1 MSSINSLVNQKRNK
15 NLIRRTMLAAI
26 AGCLMSVCIAFAGT
40 VDIATNFFGL
50 VVTVIAKGLLNAA
63 DIVLEPLLEITTMST
78 ADVSRFVPGFDSGNN
93 IGNFFIQ
100 AINIIAYM
108 IAGVLICCHI
118 ISYLINIAHGE
129 KVESIPKL
137 IWNAVFGIVM
147 VICGKTFLTMIFN
160 EIVAPLSSALTEG
173 VSDAGGTFSFSGVG
187 SDMTGLG
194 EITSAFDLNSL
205 ATLIVVLAL
214 MLIIWWNL
222 IKLVLECAERYIICI
237 FTINLSPLA
246 FATMASENTKDTARS
261 WLQMF
266 WSQCVLLIL
275 NIWVVGIARTALNN
289 GLFGASNTEMVKWGL
304 ITYAFLKIAQRL
316 DDMMQTAGLKITRT
330 TGLDPISEASGV
342 LRSIGNV
349 FGGVASVAGHVAGV
363 GKNMW
368 DAGKNIGKANGVE
381 PIKSFADFM
390 NGGETSAQDG
400 GYVNNASMADKM
412 KADAVL
418 GKETMYDRADKMA
431 SGALNADSYNT
442 DAYKQVLEDKLR
454 SAGHLDDDAHVES
467 VKIGED
473 GKLLASAVKRDEK
486 NRVSEKSEFEI
497 GDTQEGLLDVN
508 GAKKYDSMQVAPN
521 GKSVME
527 EDSAMGKFG
536 LRKVGEDAAGNQI
549 WEAEQSVNM
558 FGDKVKDVTPDANN
572 KVQFTIPASEIAKG
586 RKAGDSDAMTAYKHF
601 NANDDNDAFKNS
613 IRDALS
619 AETGSAALNKAREN
633 EEEQAAMATRIGM
646 TDKERLA
653 DMMNPDSNAD
663 YNSPNAFKAMEDHI
677 KENAQYYPAQAAML
691 ADGGHVTGMH
701 VSDGT
706 DGNPAGSLIVAIG
719 NDQDGKN
726 SQATCTFT
734 RDEEPVPETA
744 ETPAAQTNEQPVKDA
759 DAAPAPVNE
768 DAPAPVG
775 EEASAPAPQSA
786 DETTAAPATETA
798 QAPVPQD
805 MDSKVDAPAPVSEEA
820 SAPAPQSADEAP
832 TAPATET
839 AQAPVPQDVDSK
851 VDAPAPVGEEASAP
865 APQSVDETA
874 TTPVAETAQT
884 PVPQDIDSEVDA
896 PAPVGE
902 EAATP
907 APQDVGGKADAPV
920 PASENAS
927 APATQSAD
935 GKVAEPTSADGATPA
950 SGVTA
955 PAPVPAQNPTTNT
968 VNAPVQGAAP
978 VSGGTVP
985 GAANAPKTANVPGMA
1000 ANNMPASTAPETAAT
1015 PAVNAPA
1022 PASTTGTNAPTSVPG
1037 TTPAPSTA
1045 SGQSS
1050 TAPGSGTAPTTV
1062 RPATGA
1068 GSVSAPAPSASIPTA
1083 PVSGGS
1089 AGVAVAAGVAA
1100 GAVAGTAAGQ
1110 AQPVSAPAS
1119 TTVSAPGSAPT
1130 IPTESSAASAP
1141 TSTTPAT
1148 TTPASAPESGSGTT
1162 NDGATAPVVNHEA
1175 SAPTAPIPATAPAS
1189 TQESGETASAPST
1202 ATTPATQI
1210 TPETASA
1217 PSESDSS
1224 SAGGHATTPNEGTTH
1239 SESSGTGSVS
1249 DVPGAGGTDT
1259 LGRSDS
1265 APTSTNGQESGSAP
1279 AQGSGG
1285 TMSPATADTASA
1297 VPESAPAES
1306 ATTTNVA
1313 TPAPVSDT
1321 GSSEPSGDSGSSF
1334 GNDAGS
1340 SSGSAPASGE
1350 SAHAPSGSGSSGSGT
1365 SVSAPASSGNT
1376 GSSSESASSGSAN
1389 DSTDTPTSE
1398 TGGTSSETV
1407 EAPAADGLPYA
1418 VGETG
1423 GSGYSEGDM
1432 PPEPETTVE
1441 TETAA
1446 TEVVQVEQ
1454 AAEQQSSGSA
1464 VTETVDE
1471 AGSESNTQN
1480 SHDDSENYSGGQNTD
1495 AEDVSE
1501 PDSADEPDTQ
1511 DETEDTEFD
1520 ATDDA
1525 AFDVPIADGS
1535 EYYEDKAQT
1544 NSFTAPEQEMA
1555 EPEPVAEHEHESEP
1569 EQLAEQKRPPI
1580 PEAYMTSQSSV
1591 TRLSST
1597 NGTVESDS
1605 LGMFQMTREEVA
1617 DNGWTTWRILQKVDS
1632 DGSVPEYAPF
1642 VVHIKPVWDPA
1653 TRTSRPATFD
1663 EVANKARS
1671 IEGFE
1676 NVGPDLD
1683 ADYRRSQARQESR
1696 KNSEPRPYNGHSN
1709 GQPHFQRYDDQ
1720 KRDSHGHGKQ
1730 DKKHNPFS
1738 GMGDYKRKR

>member
-1 MSSINSLVNQKRNK
+1 
-15 NLIRRTMLAAI
+15 MLAAV

-78 ADVSRFVPGFDSGNN
+78 ADVSRFVPGFDNGNN

-431 SGALNADSYNT
+431 SGALNTDSYNT

-601 NANDDNDAFKNS
+601 NANDDTDAFKNS

-734 RDEEPVPETA
+734 RDEETASETA
-744 ETPAAQTNEQPVKDA
+744 ETPAAQTNEQPVKDV
-759 DAAPAPVNE
+759 DAAPAPLNE

-775 EEASAPAPQSA
+775 
-786 DETTAAPATETA
+786 
-798 QAPVPQD
+798 
-805 MDSKVDAPAPVSEEA
+805 EEA

-865 APQSVDETA
+865 APQSVDATA
-874 TTPVAETAQT
+874 TTPIAETART
-884 PVPQDIDSEVDA
+884 PVPQDMDSEVDA

-902 EAATP
+902 EAVTH
-907 APQDVGGKADAPV
+907 APQDVGDKADAPV

-935 GKVAEPTSADGATPA
+935 GKVAEPTSAGGATPA

-955 PAPVPAQNPTTNT
+955 PAPAPAQNPTTNT

-985 GAANAPKTANVPGMA
+985 GTANAPKTANVPGMA

-1015 PAVNAPA
+1015 PAVNTPA
-1022 PASTTGTNAPTSVPG
+1022 PASTTGANAPTSVPG
-1037 TTPAPSTA
+1037 TTPTPSTT

-1050 TAPGSGTAPTTV
+1050 TVPGSGTAPAKAKPT
-1062 RPATGA
+1062 TGA
-1068 GSVSAPAPSASIPTA
+1068 GSVSAPAPSASIPSA
-1083 PVSGGS
+1083 PVSGES

-1100 GAVAGTAAGQ
+1100 GAVAGTATGQ
-1110 AQPVSAPAS
+1110 AHPVSAPAS
-1119 TTVSAPGSAPT
+1119 TTVSAPGSVPT
-1130 IPTESSAASAP
+1130 TPTESGAASAP
-1141 TSTTPAT
+1141 ASPVPTTPT
-1148 TTPASAPESGSGTT
+1148 HVSAPESGSGTT
-1162 NDGATAPVVNHEA
+1162 NGGATAPVVNHEA

-1249 DVPGAGGTDT
+1249 NVPGAGGTDT

-1321 GSSEPSGDSGSSF
+1321 GSSESSGDSGSSF
-1334 GNDAGS
+1334 GNGAGS

-1423 GSGYSEGDM
+1423 GSWYSEGDM

-1454 AAEQQSSGSA
+1454 AAEQQSGGSA

-1495 AEDVSE
+1495 TEDVSE

-1569 EQLAEQKRPPI
+1569 EQVAEQKRPPI

>member
-1 MSSINSLVNQKRNK
+1 
-15 NLIRRTMLAAI
+15 MLAAV

-173 VSDAGGTFSFSGVG
+173 VSDAGGTFSFSSVG

-744 ETPAAQTNEQPVKDA
+744 ETPAAQTNEQPVKDV
-759 DAAPAPVNE
+759 DAAPAPLNE

-775 EEASAPAPQSA
+775 
-786 DETTAAPATETA
+786 
-798 QAPVPQD
+798 
-805 MDSKVDAPAPVSEEA
+805 EEA

-865 APQSVDETA
+865 APQSVDATA
-874 TTPVAETAQT
+874 TTPIAETAQT
-884 PVPQDIDSEVDA
+884 PVPQDMDSEVDA

-902 EAATP
+902 EAVTH
-907 APQDVGGKADAPV
+907 APQDVGDKADAPV

-935 GKVAEPTSADGATPA
+935 GKVAEPTSAGGATPA
-950 SGVTA
+950 PGVTA
-955 PAPVPAQNPTTNT
+955 PTAAPAQNHTTST
-968 VNAPVQGAAP
+968 VNAPVQGTAP

-985 GAANAPKTANVPGMA
+985 GTANAPKTANVPGMA

-1050 TAPGSGTAPTTV
+1050 TVPGSGTAPTTV
-1062 RPATGA
+1062 RPAAGA

-1083 PVSGGS
+1083 PVSGSS
-1089 AGVAVAAGVAA
+1089 AGVAAAAGVAA

-1110 AQPVSAPAS
+1110 AQPVSTPAS
-1119 TTVSAPGSAPT
+1119 TTVSAPGSVPT
-1130 IPTESSAASAP
+1130 TPTESGAASAP
-1141 TSTTPAT
+1141 ASPVPTTPT
-1148 TTPASAPESGSGTT
+1148 HVSTPESGSGTT
-1162 NDGATAPVVNHEA
+1162 NGGATAPVVNHEA

-1189 TQESGETASAPST
+1189 TQESGETAPAPSS

-1217 PSESDSS
+1217 PSESNAP
-1224 SAGGHATTPNEGTTH
+1224 SAGGDATAPNEGTAH
-1239 SESSGTGSVS
+1239 SESSGTGGVS
-1249 DVPGAGGTDT
+1249 NVPGADSADT

-1265 APTSTNGQESGSAP
+1265 APTSTSGQESSSAP

-1285 TMSPATADTASA
+1285 TTSPATVDTTSA
-1297 VPESAPAES
+1297 APESAPAES

-1313 TPAPVSDT
+1313 TPAPASDT
-1321 GSSEPSGDSGSSF
+1321 GSSEPSGSSGSSSDN
-1334 GNDAGS
+1334 GAGS

-1365 SVSAPASSGNT
+1365 SVSAPTSSGDT
-1376 GSSSESASSGSAN
+1376 GSSSESAPSGSVN

-1398 TGGTSSETV
+1398 TGGTSSEKV

-1432 PPEPETTVE
+1432 PPEPETTVK

-1454 AAEQQSSGSA
+1454 AAEQQSGSST

-1471 AGSESNTQN
+1471 AGSESHTQN

-1495 AEDVSE
+1495 TEDVPE
-1501 PDSADEPDTQ
+1501 PDSVDEPDTQ

-1520 ATDDA
+1520 ATDDS

-1544 NSFTAPEQEMA
+1544 NSFTAPAQEMA
-1555 EPEPVAEHEHESEP
+1555 EPEPVAESEPESEP
-1569 EQLAEQKRPPI
+1569 EQVAEQKRPPI
-1580 PEAYMTSQSSV
+1580 PEAYMTSQSSI

-1696 KNSEPRPYNGHSN
+1696 KNSEPRPYNGRSN

-1720 KRDSHGHGKQ
+1720 KRDSQGHGKQ
-1730 DKKHNPFS
+1730 NKRNDPFS
-1738 GMGDYKRKR
+1738 GIDDYKRKR

>member
-1 MSSINSLVNQKRNK
+1 
-15 NLIRRTMLAAI
+15 MLAAV

-63 DIVLEPLLEITTMST
+63 DIVLEPLLEITTMSA

-173 VSDAGGTFSFSGVG
+173 VSDAGGTFSFSSVG

-342 LRSIGNV
+342 LRSISNV
-349 FGGVASVAGHVAGV
+349 FGDVASVAGHVAGV

-633 EEEQAAMATRIGM
+633 EEEQAAMATRISM

-734 RDEEPVPETA
+734 RDEETVPETA

-759 DAAPAPVNE
+759 DAAPAPLNE

-786 DETTAAPATETA
+786 DEAPTETAQTPVPQDVDSRVDAPAPVGEEASVPAPQSVDETATTPAAETA

-805 MDSKVDAPAPVSEEA
+805 MDSG
-820 SAPAPQSADEAP
+820 
-832 TAPATET
+832 
-839 AQAPVPQDVDSK
+839 
-851 VDAPAPVGEEASAP
+851 VDAPAPVGEET
-865 APQSVDETA
+865 V
-874 TTPVAETAQT
+874 
-884 PVPQDIDSEVDA
+884 
-896 PAPVGE
+896 
-902 EAATP
+902 TP

-935 GKVAEPTSADGATPA
+935 DRVAEPTSAGGATPA
-950 SGVTA
+950 SDVAA
-955 PAPVPAQNPTTNT
+955 PAPVPAQNSTTNT

-985 GAANAPKTANVPGMA
+985 GTANAPGMA

-1022 PASTTGTNAPTSVPG
+1022 PGSTTGANAPTSVPG

-1050 TAPGSGTAPTTV
+1050 TVPGSGTAPTTV
-1062 RPATGA
+1062 RPAAGA
-1068 GSVSAPAPSASIPTA
+1068 GSVSAQAPSASIPTA

-1100 GAVAGTAAGQ
+1100 GAVAGTATGQ
-1110 AQPVSAPAS
+1110 AHPVSAPAS
-1119 TTVSAPGSAPT
+1119 TTVSAPGSVPT
-1130 IPTESSAASAP
+1130 TPTESGAASAP
-1141 TSTTPAT
+1141 ASPAPTTPT
-1148 TTPASAPESGSGTT
+1148 HVSAPESGSGTT
-1162 NDGATAPVVNHEA
+1162 NGGATAPVVNHEA
-1175 SAPTAPIPATAPAS
+1175 SAPTAPIPATAPTS

-1224 SAGGHATTPNEGTTH
+1224 YAGGHATAPNEGTTH
-1239 SESSGTGSVS
+1239 SESSGTDSVS
-1249 DVPGAGGTDT
+1249 NVPGADGTDT

-1279 AQGSGG
+1279 AQGGGG
-1285 TMSPATADTASA
+1285 TTSPATADTASA
-1297 VPESAPAES
+1297 APESAPAES

-1321 GSSEPSGDSGSSF
+1321 GSSEPSGDSGSSS
-1334 GNDAGS
+1334 GNSAGS

-1365 SVSAPASSGNT
+1365 SVSALTSSGNT
-1376 GSSSESASSGSAN
+1376 GSSSESAPSGSAN
-1389 DSTDTPTSE
+1389 DGTDTPTSE
-1398 TGGTSSETV
+1398 TGGTSSEKV

-1423 GSGYSEGDM
+1423 GAGYLEGDM

-1454 AAEQQSSGSA
+1454 AVEQQSSGSA

-1471 AGSESNTQN
+1471 AGSESHTQN

-1495 AEDVSE
+1495 TEDVSE

-1544 NSFTAPEQEMA
+1544 NSFTAPEQEMD
-1555 EPEPVAEHEHESEP
+1555 EPEPVAGPEHESEP
-1569 EQLAEQKRPPI
+1569 EQVAEQKRPPI

-1720 KRDSHGHGKQ
+1720 KRDSQGHGKQ
-1730 DKKHNPFS
+1730 NKRNDPFR
-1738 GMGDYKRKR
+1738 GIDDYKRKR

>member
-1 MSSINSLVNQKRNK
+1 
-15 NLIRRTMLAAI
+15 
-26 AGCLMSVCIAFAGT
+26 MSVCIAFAGT

-454 SAGHLDDDAHVES
+454 SAGHIDDDAHVES

-601 NANDDNDAFKNS
+601 NANDDSDAFKNS

-744 ETPAAQTNEQPVKDA
+744 ETPAAQTNEQPVKDTDA
-759 DAAPAPVNE
+759 AAPAPVSE

-775 EEASAPAPQSA
+775 
-786 DETTAAPATETA
+786 
-798 QAPVPQD
+798 
-805 MDSKVDAPAPVSEEA
+805 EEA

-920 PASENAS
+920 PANENAS
-927 APATQSAD
+927 APTTQSAD

-955 PAPVPAQNPTTNT
+955 PAPAPAQNPTTNT

-985 GAANAPKTANVPGMA
+985 GTANAPKTANVPGMA
-1000 ANNMPASTAPETAAT
+1000 ASNMPASTAPETAAT
-1015 PAVNAPA
+1015 PVANAPA
-1022 PASTTGTNAPTSVPG
+1022 PASNTGTSAPTSVPG
-1037 TTPAPSTA
+1037 TSPAPSTA

-1050 TAPGSGTAPTTV
+1050 TVPGSGTAPTTV
-1062 RPATGA
+1062 RPAAGA

-1110 AQPVSAPAS
+1110 AQPVSTPAS

-1130 IPTESSAASAP
+1130 TPTESGAASAP
-1141 TSTTPAT
+1141 ASTSPAAPT
-1148 TTPASAPESGSGTT
+1148 HVSAPESGSGTT

-1202 ATTPATQI
+1202 ATTHATQI
-1210 TPETASA
+1210 TPETALA
-1217 PSESDSS
+1217 PSESGSS
-1224 SAGGHATTPNEGTTH
+1224 PAGGHATAPNEGTTH

-1249 DVPGAGGTDT
+1249 NAPSADGTDT

-1265 APTSTNGQESGSAP
+1265 APTSTNGQ
-1279 AQGSGG
+1279 GSGG
-1285 TMSPATADTASA
+1285 TTSPATADTTSA

-1313 TPAPVSDT
+1313 TPAPASDT
-1321 GSSEPSGDSGSSF
+1321 GSSEPSGSSGSSSD
-1334 GNDAGS
+1334 NSAGS

-1365 SVSAPASSGNT
+1365 SVSAPTSSGDT
-1376 GSSSESASSGSAN
+1376 GSSSESAPSGSVN

-1398 TGGTSSETV
+1398 TAGTSSEKV

-1454 AAEQQSSGSA
+1454 AAEQQSGGST

-1471 AGSESNTQN
+1471 AGSESHTQN
-1480 SHDDSENYSGGQNTD
+1480 SHDDSESYSGGQNTD
-1495 AEDVSE
+1495 TEDVSE

-1555 EPEPVAEHEHESEP
+1555 EPEPVAEPESEP
-1569 EQLAEQKRPPI
+1569 EQVAEQKRPPI

-1696 KNSEPRPYNGHSN
+1696 KNSEPRHYNERSN
-1709 GQPHFQRYDDQ
+1709 DQPHFQRYDDQ

-1730 DKKHNPFS
+1730 DKRHNPFS
-1738 GMGDYKRKR
+1738 GMGDYKRRR

>member
-1 MSSINSLVNQKRNK
+1 
-15 NLIRRTMLAAI
+15 MLAAI

-147 VICGKTFLTMIFN
+147 VICGKTFLAMIFN

-601 NANDDNDAFKNS
+601 NANDDNNAFKNS

-726 SQATCTFT
+726 SRAACTFT

-744 ETPAAQTNEQPVKDA
+744 ETPAAQTNEQPVKDV
-759 DAAPAPVNE
+759 DAAPAPLNE

-775 EEASAPAPQSA
+775 
-786 DETTAAPATETA
+786 
-798 QAPVPQD
+798 
-805 MDSKVDAPAPVSEEA
+805 EEA

-865 APQSVDETA
+865 APQSVDATA
-874 TTPVAETAQT
+874 TTPIAETAQT
-884 PVPQDIDSEVDA
+884 PVPQDMDSEVDA
-896 PAPVGE
+896 PAPIGE
-902 EAATP
+902 EAVTR
-907 APQDVGGKADAPV
+907 APQDVGDKADAPV

-935 GKVAEPTSADGATPA
+935 GKVAEPTSAGGATPA

-955 PAPVPAQNPTTNT
+955 PAPAPAQNPTTNT

-985 GAANAPKTANVPGMA
+985 GTANPPKTANVPGMA

-1022 PASTTGTNAPTSVPG
+1022 PGSTTGANAPTSVPG

-1050 TAPGSGTAPTTV
+1050 TVPGSGTAPTTV
-1062 RPATGA
+1062 RPAAGA
-1068 GSVSAPAPSASIPTA
+1068 GSVSAQAPSASIPTA

-1100 GAVAGTAAGQ
+1100 GAVAGTATGQ
-1110 AQPVSAPAS
+1110 AHPVSAPAS
-1119 TTVSAPGSAPT
+1119 TTVSAPGSVPT
-1130 IPTESSAASAP
+1130 TPTESGAASAP
-1141 TSTTPAT
+1141 ASPAPTTPT
-1148 TTPASAPESGSGTT
+1148 HVSAPESGSGTT
-1162 NDGATAPVVNHEA
+1162 NGGATAPVVNHEA

-1432 PPEPETTVE
+1432 PPEPETTVK

-1446 TEVVQVEQ
+1446 TEVFQVEQ
-1454 AAEQQSSGSA
+1454 AAEQQTSGSA

-1471 AGSESNTQN
+1471 AGSESHTQN

-1495 AEDVSE
+1495 TEDVSE

-1569 EQLAEQKRPPI
+1569 EQVAEQKRPPI

>member
-1 MSSINSLVNQKRNK
+1 
-15 NLIRRTMLAAI
+15 MLAAV

-744 ETPAAQTNEQPVKDA
+744 ETPAAQTNEQPVKD
-759 DAAPAPVNE
+759 
-768 DAPAPVG
+768 
-775 EEASAPAPQSA
+775 
-786 DETTAAPATETA
+786 
-798 QAPVPQD
+798 
-805 MDSKVDAPAPVSEEA
+805 VDA
-820 SAPAPQSADEAP
+820 
-832 TAPATET
+832 
-839 AQAPVPQDVDSK
+839 QDVDSK

-865 APQSVDETA
+865 APQSVDATA
-874 TTPVAETAQT
+874 TTPIAETAQT
-884 PVPQDIDSEVDA
+884 PVPQDMDSEVDA

-902 EAATP
+902 EAVTP

-920 PASENAS
+920 PASEYAS
-927 APATQSAD
+927 APATQSTD
-935 GKVAEPTSADGATPA
+935 GKVAEPTSAGGATPA
-950 SGVTA
+950 SGVTTPA
-955 PAPVPAQNPTTNT
+955 PAPAQNPTTNT

-985 GAANAPKTANVPGMA
+985 GTANAPKTANVPGMA

-1015 PAVNAPA
+1015 PAVNTPA
-1022 PASTTGTNAPTSVPG
+1022 PASTTGANAPTSVPG
-1037 TTPAPSTA
+1037 TTPTPSTT

-1050 TAPGSGTAPTTV
+1050 TVPGSGTAPAKAKPT
-1062 RPATGA
+1062 TGA
-1068 GSVSAPAPSASIPTA
+1068 GSVSAPAPSASIPSA
-1083 PVSGGS
+1083 PVSGDS
-1089 AGVAVAAGVAA
+1089 AGVAA
-1100 GAVAGTAAGQ
+1100 GAVAGTATGQ
-1110 AQPVSAPAS
+1110 AHPVSAPAS
-1119 TTVSAPGSAPT
+1119 TTVSAPGSVPT
-1130 IPTESSAASAP
+1130 TPTESGAASAP
-1141 TSTTPAT
+1141 ASPAPTTPT
-1148 TTPASAPESGSGTT
+1148 HVSAPESGSGTT
-1162 NDGATAPVVNHEA
+1162 NGGATAPVVNHEA

-1224 SAGGHATTPNEGTTH
+1224 SAGGHATAPNEGTTH
-1239 SESSGTGSVS
+1239 SESSGTDSVS
-1249 DVPGAGGTDT
+1249 NVPTDT

-1279 AQGSGG
+1279 AQGDGG
-1285 TMSPATADTASA
+1285 TTSPATADTASA
-1297 VPESAPAES
+1297 APESAPAES

-1321 GSSEPSGDSGSSF
+1321 GSSEPSGDSGSSS
-1334 GNDAGS
+1334 GNSAGS
-1340 SSGSAPASGE
+1340 SSGSAPASGD

-1365 SVSAPASSGNT
+1365 SVSALTSSGNT

-1389 DSTDTPTSE
+1389 DSTNTPTSE

-1569 EQLAEQKRPPI
+1569 EQVAEQKRPPI

-1696 KNSEPRPYNGHSN
+1696 KNSEPRPYNGRSN

-1720 KRDSHGHGKQ
+1720 KRDSQGHGKQ
-1730 DKKHNPFS
+1730 NKRNNPFS
-1738 GMGDYKRKR
+1738 GMDDYKRKR

>member
-1 MSSINSLVNQKRNK
+1 
-15 NLIRRTMLAAI
+15 
-26 AGCLMSVCIAFAGT
+26 MSVCIAFAGT

-78 ADVSRFVPGFDSGNN
+78 ADVSRFVPGFDNGNN

-118 ISYLINIAHGE
+118 ISYLINLAHGE
-129 KVESIPKL
+129 KVESVPKL

-246 FATMASENTKDTARS
+246 FATMASENTKDTTKS

-431 SGALNADSYNT
+431 SGALNTDSYNT

-805 MDSKVDAPAPVSEEA
+805 MDSEVDAPAPVSEEA

-851 VDAPAPVGEEASAP
+851 VDAPAPVGEEA
-865 APQSVDETA
+865 VTH
-874 TTPVAETAQT
+874 
-884 PVPQDIDSEVDA
+884 
-896 PAPVGE
+896 
-902 EAATP
+902 
-907 APQDVGGKADAPV
+907 APQDVGDKADAPV

-935 GKVAEPTSADGATPA
+935 GKVAEPTSAGGATPA

-955 PAPVPAQNPTTNT
+955 PAPAPAQNPTTNT

-985 GAANAPKTANVPGMA
+985 GTAN
-1000 ANNMPASTAPETAAT
+1000 
-1015 PAVNAPA
+1015 
-1022 PASTTGTNAPTSVPG
+1022 
-1037 TTPAPSTA
+1037 
-1045 SGQSS
+1045 
-1050 TAPGSGTAPTTV
+1050 
-1062 RPATGA
+1062 
-1068 GSVSAPAPSASIPTA
+1068 
-1083 PVSGGS
+1083 
-1089 AGVAVAAGVAA
+1089 AAGVAA
-1100 GAVAGTAAGQ
+1100 GAVAGTATGQ
-1110 AQPVSAPAS
+1110 AHPVSAPAS
-1119 TTVSAPGSAPT
+1119 TTVSAPGSVPT
-1130 IPTESSAASAP
+1130 TPTESGAASAP
-1141 TSTTPAT
+1141 ASPAPTTPT
-1148 TTPASAPESGSGTT
+1148 HVSAPESGSGTT
-1162 NDGATAPVVNHEA
+1162 NGGATAPVVNHEA

-1249 DVPGAGGTDT
+1249 NVPGAGGTDT

-1525 AFDVPIADGS
+1525 TFDVPIADGS

-1569 EQLAEQKRPPI
+1569 EQVAEQKRPPI

>member
-363 GKNMW
+363 GKNIW

-734 RDEEPVPETA
+734 RDEETASETA
-744 ETPAAQTNEQPVKDA
+744 ETPAAQTNEQPVKDV
-759 DAAPAPVNE
+759 DAAPAPLNE

-775 EEASAPAPQSA
+775 
-786 DETTAAPATETA
+786 
-798 QAPVPQD
+798 
-805 MDSKVDAPAPVSEEA
+805 EEA

-851 VDAPAPVGEEASAP
+851 VDAPVPVGEEASAP

-874 TTPVAETAQT
+874 TTPVAETAQA
-884 PVPQDIDSEVDA
+884 PVPQDMDSEVDA

-902 EAATP
+902 EAVTP

-935 GKVAEPTSADGATPA
+935 GKVAEPTSAGGATPA
-950 SGVTA
+950 SGVTTPA
-955 PAPVPAQNPTTNT
+955 PAPAQNPTTNT

-985 GAANAPKTANVPGMA
+985 GTANAPKTANVPGMA

-1015 PAVNAPA
+1015 PAVNAQA
-1022 PASTTGTNAPTSVPG
+1022 PASTTGANAPTSVPG

-1050 TAPGSGTAPTTV
+1050 TVPGSGTAPTTV
-1062 RPATGA
+1062 RPAAGA

-1100 GAVAGTAAGQ
+1100 GAVAGTATGQ
-1110 AQPVSAPAS
+1110 AHPVSAPAS
-1119 TTVSAPGSAPT
+1119 TTVSAPGSVPT
-1130 IPTESSAASAP
+1130 TPTESGAASAP
-1141 TSTTPAT
+1141 ASPAPTTPT
-1148 TTPASAPESGSGTT
+1148 HVSAPESGSGTT
-1162 NDGATAPVVNHEA
+1162 NGGATAPVVNHEA
-1175 SAPTAPIPATAPAS
+1175 SAPTAPIPATAPTS

-1249 DVPGAGGTDT
+1249 NVPGAGGTDT

-1306 ATTTNVA
+1306 VTTTNVA

-1334 GNDAGS
+1334 GNGAGS

-1376 GSSSESASSGSAN
+1376 DSSSESAPSGSAN
-1389 DSTDTPTSE
+1389 DGTDTPTSE
-1398 TGGTSSETV
+1398 TGGTSSEKV

-1423 GSGYSEGDM
+1423 GAGYSEGDM

-1441 TETAA
+1441 TETDA

-1454 AAEQQSSGSA
+1454 AAEQQTSGSA

-1471 AGSESNTQN
+1471 AGSESHTQN

-1495 AEDVSE
+1495 TEDVSE

-1569 EQLAEQKRPPI
+1569 EQVAEQKRPPI

>member
-1 MSSINSLVNQKRNK
+1 
-15 NLIRRTMLAAI
+15 MLAAV

-63 DIVLEPLLEITTMST
+63 DIVLKPLLEITTMST

-601 NANDDNDAFKNS
+601 NANDDSDAFKNS

-744 ETPAAQTNEQPVKDA
+744 ETPAAQTNEQPVKDV
-759 DAAPAPVNE
+759 DAAPAPLNE

-775 EEASAPAPQSA
+775 
-786 DETTAAPATETA
+786 
-798 QAPVPQD
+798 
-805 MDSKVDAPAPVSEEA
+805 EEA

-865 APQSVDETA
+865 APQSVDATA
-874 TTPVAETAQT
+874 TTPIAETAQT
-884 PVPQDIDSEVDA
+884 PVPQDMDSEVDA

-902 EAATP
+902 EAVTP

-927 APATQSAD
+927 APATQSTD
-935 GKVAEPTSADGATPA
+935 GKVAEPTSAGGATPA
-950 SGVTA
+950 SGVTTPA
-955 PAPVPAQNPTTNT
+955 PAPAQNPTTNT

-985 GAANAPKTANVPGMA
+985 GTANAPKTANVPGMA

-1015 PAVNAPA
+1015 PAVNTPA
-1022 PASTTGTNAPTSVPG
+1022 PASTTGANAPTSVPG
-1037 TTPAPSTA
+1037 TTPTPSTT

-1050 TAPGSGTAPTTV
+1050 TVPGSGTAPAKAKPT
-1062 RPATGA
+1062 TGA
-1068 GSVSAPAPSASIPTA
+1068 GSVSAPAPSASIPSA
-1083 PVSGGS
+1083 PVSGDS
-1089 AGVAVAAGVAA
+1089 AGVAA
-1100 GAVAGTAAGQ
+1100 GAVAGTATGQ
-1110 AQPVSAPAS
+1110 AHPVSAPAS
-1119 TTVSAPGSAPT
+1119 TTVSAPGSVPT
-1130 IPTESSAASAP
+1130 TPTESGAASAP
-1141 TSTTPAT
+1141 ASPAPTTPT
-1148 TTPASAPESGSGTT
+1148 HVSAPESGSGTT
-1162 NDGATAPVVNHEA
+1162 NGGATAPVVNHEA

-1249 DVPGAGGTDT
+1249 NVPGAGGTDT

-1279 AQGSGG
+1279 AQGGGG
-1285 TMSPATADTASA
+1285 TTSPATADTASA
-1297 VPESAPAES
+1297 APESAPAES
-1306 ATTTNVA
+1306 ATATNVA

-1321 GSSEPSGDSGSSF
+1321 GSSEPSGDSGSSS
-1334 GNDAGS
+1334 GNSAGS

-1365 SVSAPASSGNT
+1365 SVSALTSSGNT
-1376 GSSSESASSGSAN
+1376 GSSSESAPSGSAN
-1389 DSTDTPTSE
+1389 DGTDTPTSE
-1398 TGGTSSETV
+1398 TGGTSSEKV

-1423 GSGYSEGDM
+1423 GAGYLEGDM

-1454 AAEQQSSGSA
+1454 AVKQQSSGSA

-1511 DETEDTEFD
+1511 DETEDTEFN

-1569 EQLAEQKRPPI
+1569 EQVAEQKRPPI

-1696 KNSEPRPYNGHSN
+1696 KNSEPRPYNGRSN
-1709 GQPHFQRYDDQ
+1709 DQPHFQRYDDQ
-1720 KRDSHGHGKQ
+1720 KRDSQGHGKQ
-1730 DKKHNPFS
+1730 NKRNNPFS
-1738 GMGDYKRKR
+1738 GMDDYKRKR

>member
-1 MSSINSLVNQKRNK
+1 
-15 NLIRRTMLAAI
+15 MLAAV

-118 ISYLINIAHGE
+118 ISYLINLAHGE

-601 NANDDNDAFKNS
+601 NANDDSDAFKNS

-744 ETPAAQTNEQPVKDA
+744 ETPAAQTNEQPVKYTDA
-759 DAAPAPVNE
+759 AAPAPVSE

-786 DETTAAPATETA
+786 DETAAAPATETA

-805 MDSKVDAPAPVSEEA
+805 MDSKVDTPAPVS
-820 SAPAPQSADEAP
+820 
-832 TAPATET
+832 
-839 AQAPVPQDVDSK
+839 
-851 VDAPAPVGEEASAP
+851 EEASAP

-884 PVPQDIDSEVDA
+884 PVPQDMDSEVDA

-902 EAATP
+902 ETVTP

-935 GKVAEPTSADGATPA
+935 GKVAEPTSAGGATPA

-955 PAPVPAQNPTTNT
+955 PAPAPAQNPTTNT

-1050 TAPGSGTAPTTV
+1050 TVPGSGTAPTTV

-1068 GSVSAPAPSASIPTA
+1068 GSVSAQAPSASIPTA

-1100 GAVAGTAAGQ
+1100 GAVAGTATGQ
-1110 AQPVSAPAS
+1110 AHPVSAPAS
-1119 TTVSAPGSAPT
+1119 TTVSAPGSVPT
-1130 IPTESSAASAP
+1130 TPTESGAASAP
-1141 TSTTPAT
+1141 ASPAPTTPT
-1148 TTPASAPESGSGTT
+1148 HVSAPESGSGTT
-1162 NDGATAPVVNHEA
+1162 NGGATAPVVNHEA
-1175 SAPTAPIPATAPAS
+1175 SAPTAPIHATAPAS

-1217 PSESDSS
+1217 PSESGSS
-1224 SAGGHATTPNEGTTH
+1224 PAGGHATAPNEGTTH
-1239 SESSGTGSVS
+1239 SESSGTDSVS
-1249 DVPGAGGTDT
+1249 NVPGADGTDT
-1259 LGRSDS
+1259 IGRSDS

-1279 AQGSGG
+1279 AQGGGG
-1285 TMSPATADTASA
+1285 TTSPATADTASA
-1297 VPESAPAES
+1297 APESAPAES

-1321 GSSEPSGDSGSSF
+1321 GSSEPSGDSGSSS
-1334 GNDAGS
+1334 GNSAGS

-1365 SVSAPASSGNT
+1365 SVSALTSSGNT
-1376 GSSSESASSGSAN
+1376 GSSSESAPSGSAN
-1389 DSTDTPTSE
+1389 DGTDTPTSE
-1398 TGGTSSETV
+1398 TGGTSSEKV

-1423 GSGYSEGDM
+1423 GAGYSEGDM

-1495 AEDVSE
+1495 TEDVSE

-1555 EPEPVAEHEHESEP
+1555 EPEPVAEPEHESEP
-1569 EQLAEQKRPPI
+1569 EQVAEQKRPPI

>member
-1 MSSINSLVNQKRNK
+1 
-15 NLIRRTMLAAI
+15 
-26 AGCLMSVCIAFAGT
+26 MSVCIAFAGT

-78 ADVSRFVPGFDSGNN
+78 ADVSRFVPGFDNGNN

-108 IAGVLICCHI
+108 IAGALICCHI
-118 ISYLINIAHGE
+118 ISYLINLAHGE
-129 KVESIPKL
+129 KVESVPKL

-147 VICGKTFLTMIFN
+147 VICGKTLLTMIFN

-246 FATMASENTKDTARS
+246 FATMASENTKDTAKS

-368 DAGKNIGKANGVE
+368 DAGKNIGKANGIE

-759 DAAPAPVNE
+759 DAAPAPVSE
-768 DAPAPVG
+768 DTPVPVG
-775 EEASAPAPQSA
+775 EEASI
-786 DETTAAPATETA
+786 
-798 QAPVPQD
+798 
-805 MDSKVDAPAPVSEEA
+805 
-820 SAPAPQSADEAP
+820 PAPQSADEAP

-839 AQAPVPQDVDSK
+839 AQAPVPQDVDSN

-884 PVPQDIDSEVDA
+884 PVPQDMDSEVDA

-1083 PVSGGS
+1083 PASGGS

-1130 IPTESSAASAP
+1130 IPTESGAASAP

-1175 SAPTAPIPATAPAS
+1175 SVPTAPIPATAPAS
-1189 TQESGETASAPST
+1189 TQESGE
-1202 ATTPATQI
+1202 I
-1210 TPETASA
+1210 ASA
-1217 PSESDSS
+1217 PSESGSS
-1224 SAGGHATTPNEGTTH
+1224 RAGGHETAPNEGTAH
-1239 SESSGTGSVS
+1239 SESSGTDSVS
-1249 DVPGAGGTDT
+1249 NVPGTDGTDT

-1285 TMSPATADTASA
+1285 TTSPANADTASA
-1297 VPESAPAES
+1297 APESAPAES
-1306 ATTTNVA
+1306 AATTNVA

-1334 GNDAGS
+1334 GNGAGS

-1350 SAHAPSGSGSSGSGT
+1350 SALAPSGSGSSGSGT

-1376 GSSSESASSGSAN
+1376 DSSSESAPSGSAN
-1389 DSTDTPTSE
+1389 DGTDTPTSE
-1398 TGGTSSETV
+1398 TGGTSSEKV

-1423 GSGYSEGDM
+1423 GAGYSEGDM

-1441 TETAA
+1441 TETDA

-1454 AAEQQSSGSA
+1454 AAEQQTSGSA

-1471 AGSESNTQN
+1471 AGSESHTQN

-1495 AEDVSE
+1495 TEDVSE

-1555 EPEPVAEHEHESEP
+1555 EPEPVAEPEPESEP
-1569 EQLAEQKRPPI
+1569 EQVAEQKRPPI

-1696 KNSEPRPYNGHSN
+1696 KNSEPRPYNGRSN

>member
-1 MSSINSLVNQKRNK
+1 
-15 NLIRRTMLAAI
+15 MLAAA

-118 ISYLINIAHGE
+118 ISYLINLAHGE

-173 VSDAGGTFSFSGVG
+173 VSDAGGTFSFSSVG

-368 DAGKNIGKANGVE
+368 DAGKNIGKANGIE

-744 ETPAAQTNEQPVKDA
+744 ETPAAQTNEQPVKDT
-759 DAAPAPVNE
+759 DTAAPAPVSE
-768 DAPAPVG
+768 DAPAPVD
-775 EEASAPAPQSA
+775 EEASAPAPQNV
-786 DETTAAPATETA
+786 DETATTPAADTAQTPVTQDMDSKGDAPAPVAEEPASPAPHSVDETATTPAAETA

-805 MDSKVDAPAPVSEEA
+805 MDSKVDAPAPI
-820 SAPAPQSADEAP
+820 
-832 TAPATET
+832 
-839 AQAPVPQDVDSK
+839 
-851 VDAPAPVGEEASAP
+851 GEEA
-865 APQSVDETA
+865 V
-874 TTPVAETAQT
+874 
-884 PVPQDIDSEVDA
+884 
-896 PAPVGE
+896 
-902 EAATP
+902 TP
-907 APQDVGGKADAPV
+907 APQDVGGKADASV

-935 GKVAEPTSADGATPA
+935 GKVAEPTSAGGATPA
-950 SGVTA
+950 PGVTA
-955 PAPVPAQNPTTNT
+955 PTAAPAQNPTTST
-968 VNAPVQGAAP
+968 VNAPVQGTAP
-978 VSGGTVP
+978 VSGDTVP
-985 GAANAPKTANVPGMA
+985 GTANAPKTANVPGMA

-1050 TAPGSGTAPTTV
+1050 TVPGSGTAPTTV
-1062 RPATGA
+1062 RPAAGA

-1083 PVSGGS
+1083 PVSGSS
-1089 AGVAVAAGVAA
+1089 AGVAAAAGVAA

-1110 AQPVSAPAS
+1110 AQPVSTPAS

-1130 IPTESSAASAP
+1130 TPTKSGATSAP
-1141 TSTTPAT
+1141 ASPAPT
-1148 TTPASAPESGSGTT
+1148 HVSAPESGSGTT

-1175 SAPTAPIPATAPAS
+1175 SAPTATIPATAPAS
-1189 TQESGETASAPST
+1189 TQESGETAPAPST

-1217 PSESDSS
+1217 PSESNAP
-1224 SAGGHATTPNEGTTH
+1224 SAGGDATAPNEGTAH
-1239 SESSGTGSVS
+1239 SESSDTGGVS
-1249 DVPGAGGTDT
+1249 NVPGADGADT

-1265 APTSTNGQESGSAP
+1265 APTSTSGQESSSAP

-1285 TMSPATADTASA
+1285 TTSPATADTTSA

-1313 TPAPVSDT
+1313 TPAPASDT
-1321 GSSEPSGDSGSSF
+1321 GSSEPSVDSGSSSD
-1334 GNDAGS
+1334 NSAGS

-1365 SVSAPASSGNT
+1365 SVSAPTSSGDT
-1376 GSSSESASSGSAN
+1376 GSSSESAPSGSVN

-1398 TGGTSSETV
+1398 TAGTSSEKV

-1441 TETAA
+1441 AETAA

-1454 AAEQQSSGSA
+1454 AAEQQSGGST

-1495 AEDVSE
+1495 TDDVPE
-1501 PDSADEPDTQ
+1501 PDFSDEPDTQ

-1555 EPEPVAEHEHESEP
+1555 EPEPVAEPESEP
-1569 EQLAEQKRPPI
+1569 EQVAEQKRPPI

-1730 DKKHNPFS
+1730 DKRHNPFS
-1738 GMGDYKRKR
+1738 GMGDYKRRR

>member
-1 MSSINSLVNQKRNK
+1 
-15 NLIRRTMLAAI
+15 MLAAV

-275 NIWVVGIARTALNN
+275 NIWVVGIARTALNS

-744 ETPAAQTNEQPVKDA
+744 ETPAAQTNEQPVKDV
-759 DAAPAPVNE
+759 DAAPAPLNE

-775 EEASAPAPQSA
+775 
-786 DETTAAPATETA
+786 
-798 QAPVPQD
+798 
-805 MDSKVDAPAPVSEEA
+805 EEA

-865 APQSVDETA
+865 APQSVDATA
-874 TTPVAETAQT
+874 TTPIAETAQT
-884 PVPQDIDSEVDA
+884 PVPQDMDSEVDA

-902 EAATP
+902 EAVTH
-907 APQDVGGKADAPV
+907 APQDVGDKADAPV

-935 GKVAEPTSADGATPA
+935 GKVAEPTSAGGATPA

-955 PAPVPAQNPTTNT
+955 PAPAPAQNPTTNT

-985 GAANAPKTANVPGMA
+985 GTANRPKTANVPGMA

-1022 PASTTGTNAPTSVPG
+1022 PASTTGANAPTSVPG
-1037 TTPAPSTA
+1037 TTPTPSTT

-1050 TAPGSGTAPTTV
+1050 TVPGSGTAPAKAKPT
-1062 RPATGA
+1062 TGA
-1068 GSVSAPAPSASIPTA
+1068 GSVSAPAPSASIPSA
-1083 PVSGGS
+1083 PVSGDS
-1089 AGVAVAAGVAA
+1089 AGVAA
-1100 GAVAGTAAGQ
+1100 GAVAGTATGQ
-1110 AQPVSAPAS
+1110 AHPVSAPAS
-1119 TTVSAPGSAPT
+1119 TTVSAPGSVPT
-1130 IPTESSAASAP
+1130 TPTESGAASAP
-1141 TSTTPAT
+1141 ASPAPTTPT
-1148 TTPASAPESGSGTT
+1148 HVSAPESGSGTT
-1162 NDGATAPVVNHEA
+1162 NGGATAPVVNHEA

-1249 DVPGAGGTDT
+1249 NVPGAGGTDT

-1334 GNDAGS
+1334 GNGAGS

>member
-1 MSSINSLVNQKRNK
+1 
-15 NLIRRTMLAAI
+15 MLAAV

-349 FGGVASVAGHVAGV
+349 FGGVASVAGYVAGV

-368 DAGKNIGKANGVE
+368 DAGKNIGKANGIE

-775 EEASAPAPQSA
+775 EEA
-786 DETTAAPATETA
+786 
-798 QAPVPQD
+798 
-805 MDSKVDAPAPVSEEA
+805 
-820 SAPAPQSADEAP
+820 
-832 TAPATET
+832 
-839 AQAPVPQDVDSK
+839 
-851 VDAPAPVGEEASAP
+851 
-865 APQSVDETA
+865 
-874 TTPVAETAQT
+874 
-884 PVPQDIDSEVDA
+884 
-896 PAPVGE
+896 
-902 EAATP
+902 ATP

-935 GKVAEPTSADGATPA
+935 GKVAEPTSAGGATPA

-955 PAPVPAQNPTTNT
+955 PAPAPAQNSTTNT

-985 GAANAPKTANVPGMA
+985 GTANAPKTANVPGMA

-1022 PASTTGTNAPTSVPG
+1022 PASTTGANAPTSVPG

-1050 TAPGSGTAPTTV
+1050 TVPGSGTAPTTV
-1062 RPATGA
+1062 RPAAGA

-1100 GAVAGTAAGQ
+1100 GAVAGTAARQ

-1130 IPTESSAASAP
+1130 TPTESGAVSAP
-1141 TSTTPAT
+1141 ASPA
-1148 TTPASAPESGSGTT
+1148 PAAPTHVSAPESGSGTT

-1189 TQESGETASAPST
+1189 TQESGETAPAPST
-1202 ATTPATQI
+1202 ATTHATQI

-1217 PSESDSS
+1217 PSESGSS
-1224 SAGGHATTPNEGTTH
+1224 PAGGHATAPNEGTTH

-1249 DVPGAGGTDT
+1249 NAPSADGTDT

-1285 TMSPATADTASA
+1285 TTSPATADTASA
-1297 VPESAPAES
+1297 APESAPAES
-1306 ATTTNVA
+1306 VTTTNVA
-1313 TPAPVSDT
+1313 TLAPASDT
-1321 GSSEPSGDSGSSF
+1321 GSSEPSGNS
-1334 GNDAGS
+1334 GS
-1340 SSGSAPASGE
+1340 SSGNGAR
-1350 SAHAPSGSGSSGSGT
+1350 SSGSGT
-1365 SVSAPASSGNT
+1365 SVSAPASSGNI
-1376 GSSSESASSGSAN
+1376 GSSSESAPSGSVN

-1398 TGGTSSETV
+1398 TGGTSSEKV

-1432 PPEPETTVE
+1432 PPEPETTVK

-1454 AAEQQSSGSA
+1454 AAEQQSGSST

-1471 AGSESNTQN
+1471 AGSESHTQN

-1495 AEDVSE
+1495 TEDVPE
-1501 PDSADEPDTQ
+1501 PDSVDEPDTQ

-1520 ATDDA
+1520 ATDDS

-1544 NSFTAPEQEMA
+1544 NSFTAPAQEMA
-1555 EPEPVAEHEHESEP
+1555 EPEPVAESEPESEP
-1569 EQLAEQKRPPI
+1569 EQVAEQKRPPI
-1580 PEAYMTSQSSV
+1580 PEAYMTSRSSV

-1696 KNSEPRPYNGHSN
+1696 KNSEPRPYNGRSN

-1720 KRDSHGHGKQ
+1720 KRDSQGHGKQ
-1730 DKKHNPFS
+1730 NKRNDPFS
-1738 GMGDYKRKR
+1738 GIDDYKRKR

>member
-1 MSSINSLVNQKRNK
+1 
-15 NLIRRTMLAAI
+15 MLAAV

-246 FATMASENTKDTARS
+246 FATMASENTKDTAKS

-454 SAGHLDDDAHVES
+454 SAGHIDDDAHVES

-601 NANDDNDAFKNS
+601 NANDDSDAFKNS

-744 ETPAAQTNEQPVKDA
+744 ETPAAQTNEQPVKDTDA
-759 DAAPAPVNE
+759 AAPAPVSE

-786 DETTAAPATETA
+786 DETAAAPATETA

-805 MDSKVDAPAPVSEEA
+805 MDSKVDTPAPVS
-820 SAPAPQSADEAP
+820 
-832 TAPATET
+832 
-839 AQAPVPQDVDSK
+839 
-851 VDAPAPVGEEASAP
+851 EEASAP

-874 TTPVAETAQT
+874 TTPAAETAQA
-884 PVPQDIDSEVDA
+884 PVPQDMDSKVDA
-896 PAPVGE
+896 PTPVGE
-902 EAATP
+902 EAPTP

-935 GKVAEPTSADGATPA
+935 GKVAEPTSAGGATPA
-950 SGVTA
+950 PGVT
-955 PAPVPAQNPTTNT
+955 
-968 VNAPVQGAAP
+968 
-978 VSGGTVP
+978 
-985 GAANAPKTANVPGMA
+985 
-1000 ANNMPASTAPETAAT
+1000 
-1015 PAVNAPA
+1015 A

-1050 TAPGSGTAPTTV
+1050 TVPGSGTAPTTV
-1062 RPATGA
+1062 RPAAGA

-1110 AQPVSAPAS
+1110 AQPVSTPAS
-1119 TTVSAPGSAPT
+1119 TTVSAPGSTPT
-1130 IPTESSAASAP
+1130 TPTESGTASAP
-1141 TSTTPAT
+1141 ASTTPAAPT
-1148 TTPASAPESGSGTT
+1148 HVSAPESGSGTT
-1162 NDGATAPVVNHEA
+1162 NDGATVPVVNHEA
-1175 SAPTAPIPATAPAS
+1175 SVPTAPIHATAPAS
-1189 TQESGETASAPST
+1189 TQESGETAPAPST
-1202 ATTPATQI
+1202 ATTHATQI

-1217 PSESDSS
+1217 PSESGSS
-1224 SAGGHATTPNEGTTH
+1224 PAGGHATAPNEGTTH

-1249 DVPGAGGTDT
+1249 NAPSADGTDT

-1285 TMSPATADTASA
+1285 TTSPATADTASA
-1297 VPESAPAES
+1297 APESAPAES
-1306 ATTTNVA
+1306 VTTTNVA
-1313 TPAPVSDT
+1313 TLAPASDT
-1321 GSSEPSGDSGSSF
+1321 GSSEPSGNS
-1334 GNDAGS
+1334 GS
-1340 SSGSAPASGE
+1340 SSGNGA
-1350 SAHAPSGSGSSGSGT
+1350 GSSGSGT
-1365 SVSAPASSGNT
+1365 SVSAPASSGNI
-1376 GSSSESASSGSAN
+1376 GSSSESAPFGSVN

-1398 TGGTSSETV
+1398 TGGTSSEKV

-1432 PPEPETTVE
+1432 PPEPETTVK

-1454 AAEQQSSGSA
+1454 AAEQQSGSST

-1471 AGSESNTQN
+1471 AGSESHTQN

-1495 AEDVSE
+1495 TEDVPE
-1501 PDSADEPDTQ
+1501 PDSVDEPDTQ

-1520 ATDDA
+1520 ATDDS

-1544 NSFTAPEQEMA
+1544 NSFTAPAQEMA
-1555 EPEPVAEHEHESEP
+1555 EPEPVAESEPESEP
-1569 EQLAEQKRPPI
+1569 EQVAEQKRPPI
-1580 PEAYMTSQSSV
+1580 PEAYMTSRSSV

-1696 KNSEPRPYNGHSN
+1696 KNSEPRPYNGRSN

-1720 KRDSHGHGKQ
+1720 KRDSQGHGKQ
-1730 DKKHNPFS
+1730 NKRNDPFS
-1738 GMGDYKRKR
+1738 GIDDYKRKR

>member
-1 MSSINSLVNQKRNK
+1 M
-15 NLIRRTMLAAI
+15 A
-26 AGCLMSVCIAFAGT
+26 VCIAFAGT

-118 ISYLINIAHGE
+118 ISYLINLAHGE

-173 VSDAGGTFSFSGVG
+173 VSDAGGTFSFSSVG

-454 SAGHLDDDAHVES
+454 SAGHIDDDAHVES

-744 ETPAAQTNEQPVKDA
+744 ETPAAQTNEQPVKDTDA
-759 DAAPAPVNE
+759 AAPAPVNE

-775 EEASAPAPQSA
+775 
-786 DETTAAPATETA
+786 
-798 QAPVPQD
+798 
-805 MDSKVDAPAPVSEEA
+805 EEA

-851 VDAPAPVGEEASAP
+851 VDAPVPVGEEASAP
-865 APQSVDETA
+865 APQNVDETA
-874 TTPVAETAQT
+874 TTPATETAQA
-884 PVPQDIDSEVDA
+884 PVPQDMDSKVDA

-902 EAATP
+902 EAATL

-920 PASENAS
+920 PANENAS

-955 PAPVPAQNPTTNT
+955 PTPAPAQNPTTNT
-968 VNAPVQGAAP
+968 VNAPAQGAAP

-985 GAANAPKTANVPGMA
+985 GTANAPKTANVPGMA
-1000 ANNMPASTAPETAAT
+1000 ASNMPASTAPETAAT
-1015 PAVNAPA
+1015 PVANAPA
-1022 PASTTGTNAPTSVPG
+1022 PASNTGTSAPTSVPG
-1037 TTPAPSTA
+1037 TSPAPSTA

-1050 TAPGSGTAPTTV
+1050 TVPGSGTAPTTV
-1062 RPATGA
+1062 RPAAGA
-1068 GSVSAPAPSASIPTA
+1068 CSVSAPAPSASIPTA
-1083 PVSGGS
+1083 PVSGDS

-1110 AQPVSAPAS
+1110 AQPVSTPAS

-1130 IPTESSAASAP
+1130 TPTESGAASAP
-1141 TSTTPAT
+1141 ASPSPAAPT
-1148 TTPASAPESGSGTT
+1148 HVSAPESGSGTT

-1202 ATTPATQI
+1202 ATTHATQI

-1217 PSESDSS
+1217 PSESGSS
-1224 SAGGHATTPNEGTTH
+1224 PAGGHATAPNEGTTH

-1249 DVPGAGGTDT
+1249 NAPSADGTDT

-1265 APTSTNGQESGSAP
+1265 APTSTNGQ
-1279 AQGSGG
+1279 GSGG
-1285 TMSPATADTASA
+1285 TTSPATADTTSA

-1313 TPAPVSDT
+1313 TPAPASDT
-1321 GSSEPSGDSGSSF
+1321 GSSEPSGSSGSSSD
-1334 GNDAGS
+1334 NSAGS

-1365 SVSAPASSGNT
+1365 SVSAPTSSGDT
-1376 GSSSESASSGSAN
+1376 GSSSESAPSGSVN

-1398 TGGTSSETV
+1398 TAGTSSEKV

-1441 TETAA
+1441 AETAA

-1454 AAEQQSSGSA
+1454 AAEQQSGGST

-1495 AEDVSE
+1495 TDDVPE
-1501 PDSADEPDTQ
+1501 PDFSDEPDTQ

-1555 EPEPVAEHEHESEP
+1555 EPEPVAEPESEP
-1569 EQLAEQKRPPI
+1569 EQVAEQKRPPI

-1730 DKKHNPFS
+1730 DKRHNPFS
-1738 GMGDYKRKR
+1738 GMGDYKRRR

>member
-1 MSSINSLVNQKRNK
+1 
-15 NLIRRTMLAAI
+15 
-26 AGCLMSVCIAFAGT
+26 MSVCIAFAGT

-173 VSDAGGTFSFSGVG
+173 VSDAGGTFSFSSVG

-368 DAGKNIGKANGVE
+368 DAGKNIGKANGIE

-601 NANDDNDAFKNS
+601 NANDDSDAFKNS

-734 RDEEPVPETA
+734 RDEEPVPETT

-759 DAAPAPVNE
+759 DTAAPAPVSE

-786 DETTAAPATETA
+786 DETADAPATETA

-805 MDSKVDAPAPVSEEA
+805 MGGEVDAPAPVSEEA
-820 SAPAPQSADEAP
+820 SAPAPQSVDE
-832 TAPATET
+832 TATTPATET
-839 AQAPVPQDVDSK
+839 AQTPVPQDMDGK
-851 VDAPAPVGEEASAP
+851 VDAPAPVGEET
-865 APQSVDETA
+865 V
-874 TTPVAETAQT
+874 
-884 PVPQDIDSEVDA
+884 
-896 PAPVGE
+896 
-902 EAATP
+902 TP

-935 GKVAEPTSADGATPA
+935 GKVAESTSAGGATPA

-955 PAPVPAQNPTTNT
+955 PAPAPAQNPTTNT

-985 GAANAPKTANVPGMA
+985 GTANAPKTANVPGMA

-1015 PAVNAPA
+1015 PAVNTPA
-1022 PASTTGTNAPTSVPG
+1022 PASTTGANAPTSVPG

-1050 TAPGSGTAPTTV
+1050 TVPGSGTTPATV

-1110 AQPVSAPAS
+1110 AQPVSTPAS
-1119 TTVSAPGSAPT
+1119 TTVSAPGSTPT
-1130 IPTESSAASAP
+1130 TPTESGTASAP
-1141 TSTTPAT
+1141 ASTTPAAPT
-1148 TTPASAPESGSGTT
+1148 HVSAPESGSGTT
-1162 NDGATAPVVNHEA
+1162 NDGATVPVVNHEA
-1175 SAPTAPIPATAPAS
+1175 SVPTAPIHATAPAS
-1189 TQESGETASAPST
+1189 TQESGETAPAPST
-1202 ATTPATQI
+1202 ATTHATQI
-1210 TPETASA
+1210 TPETTSA
-1217 PSESDSS
+1217 PSESGSS
-1224 SAGGHATTPNEGTTH
+1224 PAGGHATAPNESTTH

-1249 DVPGAGGTDT
+1249 NAPSADGTDT

-1285 TMSPATADTASA
+1285 TTSPATADTASA
-1297 VPESAPAES
+1297 APESAPAES
-1306 ATTTNVA
+1306 VTTTNVA
-1313 TPAPVSDT
+1313 TLAPASDT
-1321 GSSEPSGDSGSSF
+1321 GSSEPSGNS
-1334 GNDAGS
+1334 GS
-1340 SSGSAPASGE
+1340 SSGNGA
-1350 SAHAPSGSGSSGSGT
+1350 GSSGSGT
-1365 SVSAPASSGNT
+1365 SVSAPASSGNI
-1376 GSSSESASSGSAN
+1376 GSSSESAPFGSVN

-1398 TGGTSSETV
+1398 TGGTSSEKV
-1407 EAPAADGLPYA
+1407 EAHAADGLPYA

-1432 PPEPETTVE
+1432 PPEPETTVK

-1454 AAEQQSSGSA
+1454 AAEQQSGSST

-1471 AGSESNTQN
+1471 AGSESHTQN

-1495 AEDVSE
+1495 TEDVPE
-1501 PDSADEPDTQ
+1501 PDSVDEPDTQ

-1520 ATDDA
+1520 ATDDS

-1544 NSFTAPEQEMA
+1544 NSFTAPAQEMA
-1555 EPEPVAEHEHESEP
+1555 EPEPVAESEPESEP
-1569 EQLAEQKRPPI
+1569 EQVAEQKRPPI
-1580 PEAYMTSQSSV
+1580 PEAYMTSRSSV

-1696 KNSEPRPYNGHSN
+1696 KNSEQRPYNGRSN

-1720 KRDSHGHGKQ
+1720 KRDSQGHGKQ
-1730 DKKHNPFS
+1730 NKRNDPFS
-1738 GMGDYKRKR
+1738 GIDDYKSKR

>member
-1 MSSINSLVNQKRNK
+1 
-15 NLIRRTMLAAI
+15 MLAAV

-118 ISYLINIAHGE
+118 ISYLINLAHGE

-744 ETPAAQTNEQPVKDA
+744 ETPAAQTNEQPVKDV
-759 DAAPAPVNE
+759 DAAPAPLNE

-775 EEASAPAPQSA
+775 EEASAPAPQS
-786 DETTAAPATETA
+786 
-798 QAPVPQD
+798 
-805 MDSKVDAPAPVSEEA
+805 VDA
-820 SAPAPQSADEAP
+820 
-832 TAPATET
+832 
-839 AQAPVPQDVDSK
+839 
-851 VDAPAPVGEEASAP
+851 
-865 APQSVDETA
+865 TA
-874 TTPVAETAQT
+874 TTPIAETAQT
-884 PVPQDIDSEVDA
+884 PVPQDMDSEVDA

-902 EAATP
+902 EAVTH
-907 APQDVGGKADAPV
+907 APQDVGDKADAPV

-935 GKVAEPTSADGATPA
+935 GKVAEPTSAGGATPA

-955 PAPVPAQNPTTNT
+955 PAPAPAQNPTTNT

-985 GAANAPKTANVPGMA
+985 GTANAPKTANVPGMA

-1022 PASTTGTNAPTSVPG
+1022 PGSTTGANAPTSVPG

-1050 TAPGSGTAPTTV
+1050 TVPGSGTAPTTV
-1062 RPATGA
+1062 RPAAGA
-1068 GSVSAPAPSASIPTA
+1068 GSVSAQAPSASIPTA

-1100 GAVAGTAAGQ
+1100 GAVAGTATGQ
-1110 AQPVSAPAS
+1110 AHPVSAPAS
-1119 TTVSAPGSAPT
+1119 TTVSAPGSVPT
-1130 IPTESSAASAP
+1130 TPTESGAASAP
-1141 TSTTPAT
+1141 ASPAPTTPT
-1148 TTPASAPESGSGTT
+1148 HVSAPESGSGTT
-1162 NDGATAPVVNHEA
+1162 NGGATAPVVNHEA

-1249 DVPGAGGTDT
+1249 NVPGAGGTDT

-1334 GNDAGS
+1334 GNGAGS

-1365 SVSAPASSGNT
+1365 SVSALTSSGNT

-1398 TGGTSSETV
+1398 SGGTSSETV

-1569 EQLAEQKRPPI
+1569 EQVAEQKRPPI

-1696 KNSEPRPYNGHSN
+1696 ENSEPRHYNERSN
-1709 GQPHFQRYDDQ
+1709 DQPHFQRYDDQ
-1720 KRDSHGHGKQ
+1720 KRDSHGHVKQ
-1730 DKKHNPFS
+1730 DKRHNPFS
-1738 GMGDYKRKR
+1738 GMGDYKRRR

>member
-1 MSSINSLVNQKRNK
+1 
-15 NLIRRTMLAAI
+15 MLAAI

-744 ETPAAQTNEQPVKDA
+744 ETPAAQTNEQPVKDV
-759 DAAPAPVNE
+759 DAAPAPLNE

-786 DETTAAPATETA
+786 DE
-798 QAPVPQD
+798 
-805 MDSKVDAPAPVSEEA
+805 
-820 SAPAPQSADEAP
+820 AP
-832 TAPATET
+832 TAPVTET

-865 APQSVDETA
+865 APQSVDATA
-874 TTPVAETAQT
+874 TTPIAETAQT
-884 PVPQDIDSEVDA
+884 PVPQDMDSEVDA

-902 EAATP
+902 EAVTH
-907 APQDVGGKADAPV
+907 APQDVGDKEDAPV

-935 GKVAEPTSADGATPA
+935 GKVAEPTSAGGATPA

-955 PAPVPAQNPTTNT
+955 PAPAPAQNPTTNT

-985 GAANAPKTANVPGMA
+985 GTANPPKTANVPGMA

-1022 PASTTGTNAPTSVPG
+1022 PGSTTGANAPTSVPG

-1050 TAPGSGTAPTTV
+1050 TVPGSGTAPTTV
-1062 RPATGA
+1062 RPAAGA
-1068 GSVSAPAPSASIPTA
+1068 GSVSAQAPSASIPTA

-1100 GAVAGTAAGQ
+1100 GAVAGTATGQ
-1110 AQPVSAPAS
+1110 AHPVSAPAS
-1119 TTVSAPGSAPT
+1119 TTVSAPGSVPT
-1130 IPTESSAASAP
+1130 TPTESGAASAP
-1141 TSTTPAT
+1141 ASPAPTTPT
-1148 TTPASAPESGSGTT
+1148 HVSAPESGSGTT
-1162 NDGATAPVVNHEA
+1162 NGGATAPVVNHEA

-1334 GNDAGS
+1334 GNGAGS

-1365 SVSAPASSGNT
+1365 SVSALTSSGNT
-1376 GSSSESASSGSAN
+1376 GSSSESAPSGSAN
-1389 DSTDTPTSE
+1389 DGTDTPTSE
-1398 TGGTSSETV
+1398 TGGTSSEKV
-1407 EAPAADGLPYA
+1407 EAPAAEGLPYA

-1423 GSGYSEGDM
+1423 GAGYSEGDM

-1495 AEDVSE
+1495 TEDVSE

-1525 AFDVPIADGS
+1525 TFDVPIADGS

-1569 EQLAEQKRPPI
+1569 EQVAEQKRPPI

-1709 GQPHFQRYDDQ
+1709 DQPHFQRYDDQ

>member
-1 MSSINSLVNQKRNK
+1 
-15 NLIRRTMLAAI
+15 MLAAV

-173 VSDAGGTFSFSGVG
+173 VSDAGGTFSFSSVG

-734 RDEEPVPETA
+734 RDEETVPETA
-744 ETPAAQTNEQPVKDA
+744 ETPAAQTNEQPVKDMDA
-759 DAAPAPVNE
+759 AAPAPVSE
-768 DAPAPVG
+768 DAPAPVD
-775 EEASAPAPQSA
+775 EEAS
-786 DETTAAPATETA
+786 T
-798 QAPVPQD
+798 
-805 MDSKVDAPAPVSEEA
+805 
-820 SAPAPQSADEAP
+820 PAPQSADEAP

-839 AQAPVPQDVDSK
+839 AQAPVPQDVDSR
-851 VDAPAPVGEEASAP
+851 VDAPAPVGEEASVP

-874 TTPVAETAQT
+874 TTPAAETAQA
-884 PVPQDIDSEVDA
+884 PVPQDMDSGVDA

-902 EAATP
+902 ETVTP

-935 GKVAEPTSADGATPA
+935 GKVAEPTSAGGATPA
-950 SGVTA
+950 PGVTA
-955 PAPVPAQNPTTNT
+955 PTAAPAQNHTTST
-968 VNAPVQGAAP
+968 VNATVQGTAP

-985 GAANAPKTANVPGMA
+985 GTANAPKTANVPGMA

-1050 TAPGSGTAPTTV
+1050 TVPGSGTAPTTV
-1062 RPATGA
+1062 RPAAGA

-1083 PVSGGS
+1083 PVSGSS
-1089 AGVAVAAGVAA
+1089 AGVAAAAGVAA

-1110 AQPVSAPAS
+1110 AQPVSTPAS
-1119 TTVSAPGSAPT
+1119 TTVSAPGSVPT
-1130 IPTESSAASAP
+1130 TPTESGAASAP
-1141 TSTTPAT
+1141 ASPVPTTPT
-1148 TTPASAPESGSGTT
+1148 HVSTPESGSGTT
-1162 NDGATAPVVNHEA
+1162 NGGATAPVVNHEA

-1189 TQESGETASAPST
+1189 TQESGETAPAPSS

-1217 PSESDSS
+1217 PSESNAP
-1224 SAGGHATTPNEGTTH
+1224 SAGGDATAPNEGTAH
-1239 SESSGTGSVS
+1239 SESSGTGGVS
-1249 DVPGAGGTDT
+1249 NVPGADSADT

-1265 APTSTNGQESGSAP
+1265 APTSTSGQESSSAP

-1285 TMSPATADTASA
+1285 TTSPATVDTTSA
-1297 VPESAPAES
+1297 APESAPAES

-1313 TPAPVSDT
+1313 TPAPASDT
-1321 GSSEPSGDSGSSF
+1321 GSSEPSGSSGSSSDN
-1334 GNDAGS
+1334 GAGS

-1365 SVSAPASSGNT
+1365 SVSAPTSSGDT
-1376 GSSSESASSGSAN
+1376 GSSSESAPSGSVN

-1398 TGGTSSETV
+1398 TGGTSSEKV

-1432 PPEPETTVE
+1432 PPEPETTVK

-1454 AAEQQSSGSA
+1454 AAEQQSGSST

-1471 AGSESNTQN
+1471 AGSESHTQN

-1495 AEDVSE
+1495 TEDVPE
-1501 PDSADEPDTQ
+1501 PDSVDEPDTQ

-1520 ATDDA
+1520 ATDDS

-1544 NSFTAPEQEMA
+1544 NSFTAPAQEMA
-1555 EPEPVAEHEHESEP
+1555 EPEPVAESEPESEP
-1569 EQLAEQKRPPI
+1569 EQVAEQKRPPI
-1580 PEAYMTSQSSV
+1580 PEAYMTSQSSI

-1696 KNSEPRPYNGHSN
+1696 KNSEPRPYNGRSN

-1730 DKKHNPFS
+1730 DKRHNPFS
-1738 GMGDYKRKR
+1738 GMGDYNRKR

>member
-1 MSSINSLVNQKRNK
+1 
-15 NLIRRTMLAAI
+15 
-26 AGCLMSVCIAFAGT
+26 MSVCIAFAGT

-78 ADVSRFVPGFDSGNN
+78 ADVSRFVPGFDNGNN

-118 ISYLINIAHGE
+118 ISYLINLAHGE
-129 KVESIPKL
+129 KVESVPKL

-147 VICGKTFLTMIFN
+147 VICGKTLLTMIFN

-237 FTINLSPLA
+237 FTINLSPLS

-390 NGGETSAQDG
+390 NGGEASAQDG

-734 RDEEPVPETA
+734 RDEETASETA
-744 ETPAAQTNEQPVKDA
+744 ETPAAQTNEQPVKDV
-759 DAAPAPVNE
+759 DAAPAPLNE

-775 EEASAPAPQSA
+775 
-786 DETTAAPATETA
+786 
-798 QAPVPQD
+798 
-805 MDSKVDAPAPVSEEA
+805 EEA

-865 APQSVDETA
+865 APQSVDATA
-874 TTPVAETAQT
+874 TTPIAETART
-884 PVPQDIDSEVDA
+884 PVPQDMDSEVDA

-902 EAATP
+902 EAVTH
-907 APQDVGGKADAPV
+907 APQDVGDKADAPV

-935 GKVAEPTSADGATPA
+935 GKVAEPTSAGGATPA

-955 PAPVPAQNPTTNT
+955 PAPAPAQNPTTNT

-985 GAANAPKTANVPGMA
+985 GTANAPKTANVPGMA

-1015 PAVNAPA
+1015 PAVNTPA
-1022 PASTTGTNAPTSVPG
+1022 PASTTGANAPTSVPG
-1037 TTPAPSTA
+1037 TTPTPSTT

-1050 TAPGSGTAPTTV
+1050 TVPGSGTAPAKAKPT
-1062 RPATGA
+1062 TGA
-1068 GSVSAPAPSASIPTA
+1068 GSVSAPAPSASIPSA
-1083 PVSGGS
+1083 PVSGDS

-1100 GAVAGTAAGQ
+1100 GAVAGTATGQ
-1110 AQPVSAPAS
+1110 AHPVSAPAS
-1119 TTVSAPGSAPT
+1119 TTVSAPGSVPT
-1130 IPTESSAASAP
+1130 TPTESGAASAP
-1141 TSTTPAT
+1141 ASPVPTTPT
-1148 TTPASAPESGSGTT
+1148 HVSAPESGSGTT
-1162 NDGATAPVVNHEA
+1162 NGGATAPVVNHEA

-1249 DVPGAGGTDT
+1249 NVPGAGGTDT

-1321 GSSEPSGDSGSSF
+1321 GSSESSGDSGSSF
-1334 GNDAGS
+1334 GNGAGS

-1495 AEDVSE
+1495 TEDVSE

-1569 EQLAEQKRPPI
+1569 EQVAEQKRPPI

>member
-1 MSSINSLVNQKRNK
+1 
-15 NLIRRTMLAAI
+15 MLAAV

-173 VSDAGGTFSFSGVG
+173 VSDAGGTFSFSSVG

-759 DAAPAPVNE
+759 DAAPAPLNE

-775 EEASAPAPQSA
+775 EEASAP
-786 DETTAAPATETA
+786 
-798 QAPVPQD
+798 V
-805 MDSKVDAPAPVSEEA
+805 
-820 SAPAPQSADEAP
+820 PQSADEAP

-935 GKVAEPTSADGATPA
+935 GKVAEPTSAGGATPA

-955 PAPVPAQNPTTNT
+955 PAPAPAQNSTTNT

-985 GAANAPKTANVPGMA
+985 GTANAPKTANVPGMA

-1022 PASTTGTNAPTSVPG
+1022 PASTTGANAPTSVPG

-1050 TAPGSGTAPTTV
+1050 TVPGSGT
-1062 RPATGA
+1062 
-1068 GSVSAPAPSASIPTA
+1068 APSASIPTA

-1110 AQPVSAPAS
+1110 AQPVSTPAS
-1119 TTVSAPGSAPT
+1119 TTVSAPGSTPT
-1130 IPTESSAASAP
+1130 TPTESGTASAP
-1141 TSTTPAT
+1141 ASTTPAAPT
-1148 TTPASAPESGSGTT
+1148 HVSAPESGSGTT
-1162 NDGATAPVVNHEA
+1162 NDGATVPVVNHEA
-1175 SAPTAPIPATAPAS
+1175 SVPTAPIHATAPAS
-1189 TQESGETASAPST
+1189 TQESGETAPAPST
-1202 ATTPATQI
+1202 ATTHATQI

-1217 PSESDSS
+1217 PSESGSS
-1224 SAGGHATTPNEGTTH
+1224 PAGGHATAPNEGTTH

-1249 DVPGAGGTDT
+1249 NAPSADGTDT

-1285 TMSPATADTASA
+1285 TTSPATADTASA
-1297 VPESAPAES
+1297 APESAPAES
-1306 ATTTNVA
+1306 VTTTNVA
-1313 TPAPVSDT
+1313 TLAPASDT
-1321 GSSEPSGDSGSSF
+1321 GSSEPSGNS
-1334 GNDAGS
+1334 GS
-1340 SSGSAPASGE
+1340 SSGNGA
-1350 SAHAPSGSGSSGSGT
+1350 GSSGSGT
-1365 SVSAPASSGNT
+1365 SVSAPASSGNI
-1376 GSSSESASSGSAN
+1376 GSSSESAPSGSVN

-1398 TGGTSSETV
+1398 TGGTSSEKV

-1432 PPEPETTVE
+1432 PPEPETTVK

-1454 AAEQQSSGSA
+1454 AAEQQSGSST

-1471 AGSESNTQN
+1471 AGSESHTQN

-1495 AEDVSE
+1495 TEDVPE
-1501 PDSADEPDTQ
+1501 PDSVDEPDTQ

-1520 ATDDA
+1520 ATDDS

-1544 NSFTAPEQEMA
+1544 NSFTAPAQEMA
-1555 EPEPVAEHEHESEP
+1555 EPEPVAESEPESEP
-1569 EQLAEQKRPPI
+1569 EQVAEQKRPPI
-1580 PEAYMTSQSSV
+1580 PEAYMTSRSSV

-1696 KNSEPRPYNGHSN
+1696 KNSEPRPYNGRSN

-1720 KRDSHGHGKQ
+1720 KRDSQGHGKQ
-1730 DKKHNPFS
+1730 NKRNDPFS
-1738 GMGDYKRKR
+1738 GIDDYKRKR

>member
-1 MSSINSLVNQKRNK
+1 
-15 NLIRRTMLAAI
+15 
-26 AGCLMSVCIAFAGT
+26 MSVCIAFAGT

-147 VICGKTFLTMIFN
+147 VICGKTLLTMIFN

-246 FATMASENTKDTARS
+246 FATMASENTKDTAKS

-601 NANDDNDAFKNS
+601 NANDDSDAFKNS

-786 DETTAAPATETA
+786 DETTA
-798 QAPVPQD
+798 
-805 MDSKVDAPAPVSEEA
+805 
-820 SAPAPQSADEAP
+820 
-832 TAPATET
+832 APATET

-1068 GSVSAPAPSASIPTA
+1068 GSASAPAPSASIPTA

-1130 IPTESSAASAP
+1130 IPTESGAASAP

-1175 SAPTAPIPATAPAS
+1175 SVPTAPIPATAPAS
-1189 TQESGETASAPST
+1189 TQESGE
-1202 ATTPATQI
+1202 I
-1210 TPETASA
+1210 ASA
-1217 PSESDSS
+1217 PSESGSS
-1224 SAGGHATTPNEGTTH
+1224 RAGGHETAPNEGTAH
-1239 SESSGTGSVS
+1239 SESSGTDSVS
-1249 DVPGAGGTDT
+1249 NVPGTDGTDT

-1285 TMSPATADTASA
+1285 TTSPANADTASA
-1297 VPESAPAES
+1297 APESAPAES
-1306 ATTTNVA
+1306 AATTNVA

-1334 GNDAGS
+1334 GNGAGS

-1350 SAHAPSGSGSSGSGT
+1350 SALAPSGSGSSGSGT

-1376 GSSSESASSGSAN
+1376 GSSSESAPSGSAN
-1389 DSTDTPTSE
+1389 DGTDTPTSE
-1398 TGGTSSETV
+1398 TGGTSSEKV
-1407 EAPAADGLPYA
+1407 ESPAADGLPYA

-1423 GSGYSEGDM
+1423 GAGYSEGDM

-1454 AAEQQSSGSA
+1454 AAEQQTSGSA

-1495 AEDVSE
+1495 TEDVSE

-1569 EQLAEQKRPPI
+1569 EQVAEQKRPPI

-1683 ADYRRSQARQESR
+1683 ADYRRSQARQEFR
-1696 KNSEPRPYNGHSN
+1696 KNSEPRPYDGHSN

-1720 KRDSHGHGKQ
+1720 KRDSHDHGKQ
-1730 DKKHNPFS
+1730 DKRHNPFG

>member
-1 MSSINSLVNQKRNK
+1 M
-15 NLIRRTMLAAI
+15 A
-26 AGCLMSVCIAFAGT
+26 VCIAFAGT

-118 ISYLINIAHGE
+118 ISYLINLAHGE

-173 VSDAGGTFSFSGVG
+173 VSDAGGTFSFSSVG

-744 ETPAAQTNEQPVKDA
+744 ETPAAQTNEQPVKDT
-759 DAAPAPVNE
+759 DTAAPAPVSE
-768 DAPAPVG
+768 DAPAPVD
-775 EEASAPAPQSA
+775 EEASAPAPQNV
-786 DETTAAPATETA
+786 DETATTPAAETA

-805 MDSKVDAPAPVSEEA
+805 MDSKVDAP
-820 SAPAPQSADEAP
+820 
-832 TAPATET
+832 T
-839 AQAPVPQDVDSK
+839 
-851 VDAPAPVGEEASAP
+851 PVGEEAP
-865 APQSVDETA
+865 
-874 TTPVAETAQT
+874 
-884 PVPQDIDSEVDA
+884 
-896 PAPVGE
+896 
-902 EAATP
+902 TP

-935 GKVAEPTSADGATPA
+935 GKVAEPTSAGGATPA
-950 SGVTA
+950 PGVTA
-955 PAPVPAQNPTTNT
+955 PTAAPAQNPTTST
-968 VNAPVQGAAP
+968 VNAPVQGTAP

-985 GAANAPKTANVPGMA
+985 GTANTPKTANVPGMA

-1050 TAPGSGTAPTTV
+1050 TVPGSGTAPTTV
-1062 RPATGA
+1062 RPAAGA

-1083 PVSGGS
+1083 PVSGSS

-1100 GAVAGTAAGQ
+1100 GAVAVPPPCQ
-1110 AQPVSAPAS
+1110 AQHVSTPAS

-1130 IPTESSAASAP
+1130 IPTESGAASAP
-1141 TSTTPAT
+1141 TS

-1175 SAPTAPIPATAPAS
+1175 SVPTVPIPATAPAS
-1189 TQESGETASAPST
+1189 TQESGEIASAPST

-1217 PSESDSS
+1217 PSESGSS
-1224 SAGGHATTPNEGTTH
+1224 PAGGHETAPNEGTAH
-1239 SESSGTGSVS
+1239 SESSGTDSVS
-1249 DVPGAGGTDT
+1249 NVPGADGTDT

-1285 TMSPATADTASA
+1285 TTSPATADTASA
-1297 VPESAPAES
+1297 APESAPAES

-1334 GNDAGS
+1334 GNGAGS

-1376 GSSSESASSGSAN
+1376 DSSSESASSGSAN

-1454 AAEQQSSGSA
+1454 AAEQQTSGSA

-1471 AGSESNTQN
+1471 AGSESHTQN
-1480 SHDDSENYSGGQNTD
+1480 SHDDSENYSSGQNTD
-1495 AEDVSE
+1495 TEDVSE

-1555 EPEPVAEHEHESEP
+1555 EPEPVAEPEPETEP
-1569 EQLAEQKRPPI
+1569 EQVAEQKRPPI

-1696 KNSEPRPYNGHSN
+1696 KNSEPRPYNGRSN
-1709 GQPHFQRYDDQ
+1709 GQSHFQRYDDQ
-1720 KRDSHGHGKQ
+1720 KRDSQGHGKQ
-1730 DKKHNPFS
+1730 NKRNDPFS
-1738 GMGDYKRKR
+1738 GIDDYKRKR

>member
-1 MSSINSLVNQKRNK
+1 
-15 NLIRRTMLAAI
+15 MLAAV

-173 VSDAGGTFSFSGVG
+173 VSDAGGTFSFSSVG

-759 DAAPAPVNE
+759 DAAPAPVSE

-775 EEASAPAPQSA
+775 EEAS
-786 DETTAAPATETA
+786 T
-798 QAPVPQD
+798 
-805 MDSKVDAPAPVSEEA
+805 
-820 SAPAPQSADEAP
+820 PAPQSADEAP

-839 AQAPVPQDVDSK
+839 AQAPVPQDMDSK
-851 VDAPAPVGEEASAP
+851 VDAPVPVGEETVTS

-874 TTPVAETAQT
+874 TTPAAETAQT
-884 PVPQDIDSEVDA
+884 PVPQNMDSEVDA

-920 PASENAS
+920 PANENAS

-935 GKVAEPTSADGATPA
+935 GKVAEPTSAGGATPA

-955 PAPVPAQNPTTNT
+955 PAPAPAQNPTTNT
-968 VNAPVQGAAP
+968 VNAPVQGATP

-985 GAANAPKTANVPGMA
+985 GTANAPKTASVPGMA

-1022 PASTTGTNAPTSVPG
+1022 PASTTGANAPTSVPK

-1045 SGQSS
+1045 PGQSS
-1050 TAPGSGTAPTTV
+1050 TVPGSGTAPTTV
-1062 RPATGA
+1062 RPAVGA

-1083 PVSGGS
+1083 PVSGSS

-1110 AQPVSAPAS
+1110 AQPVSTPAS
-1119 TTVSAPGSAPT
+1119 TTVSAPGSVPT
-1130 IPTESSAASAP
+1130 TPTENGTA
-1141 TSTTPAT
+1141 TTPAAPT
-1148 TTPASAPESGSGTT
+1148 RASAPEYGGGTT

-1189 TQESGETASAPST
+1189 TQESGETAPAPST

-1217 PSESDSS
+1217 PSESNAP
-1224 SAGGHATTPNEGTTH
+1224 SAGGHATAPNEGTAH

-1249 DVPGAGGTDT
+1249 NVPGADGTDT

-1285 TMSPATADTASA
+1285 TMSPATVDTTSA
-1297 VPESAPAES
+1297 APESAPAES
-1306 ATTTNVA
+1306 PTSTNVA

-1321 GSSEPSGDSGSSF
+1321 GSSEPSGDSGSSS
-1334 GNDAGS
+1334 GNSAGS

-1365 SVSAPASSGNT
+1365 SVSAPTSSGDT
-1376 GSSSESASSGSAN
+1376 GSSSESAPSGSVN

-1398 TGGTSSETV
+1398 TAGTSSEKV
-1407 EAPAADGLPYA
+1407 EAPAADGLAYA
-1418 VGETG
+1418 AGETG

-1454 AAEQQSSGSA
+1454 AAEQQSGSST

-1471 AGSESNTQN
+1471 AGSESHTQN

-1495 AEDVSE
+1495 TEDVPE
-1501 PDSADEPDTQ
+1501 PDSVDEPDTQ

-1520 ATDDA
+1520 ATDDS

-1544 NSFTAPEQEMA
+1544 NSFTAPAQEMA
-1555 EPEPVAEHEHESEP
+1555 EPEPVAESEPESEP
-1569 EQLAEQKRPPI
+1569 EQVAEQKRPPI
-1580 PEAYMTSQSSV
+1580 PEAYMTSRSSV

-1696 KNSEPRPYNGHSN
+1696 KNSEPRPYNGRSN

-1720 KRDSHGHGKQ
+1720 KRDSQGHGKQ
-1730 DKKHNPFS
+1730 NKRNDPFS
-1738 GMGDYKRKR
+1738 GIDDYKRKR

>member
-1 MSSINSLVNQKRNK
+1 
-15 NLIRRTMLAAI
+15 MLAAI

-734 RDEEPVPETA
+734 RDEETASETA
-744 ETPAAQTNEQPVKDA
+744 ETPAAQTNEQPVKDV
-759 DAAPAPVNE
+759 DAAPAPLNE

-775 EEASAPAPQSA
+775 
-786 DETTAAPATETA
+786 
-798 QAPVPQD
+798 
-805 MDSKVDAPAPVSEEA
+805 EEA

-851 VDAPAPVGEEASAP
+851 VDAHAPVGEEASAP
-865 APQSVDETA
+865 APQSVDATA
-874 TTPVAETAQT
+874 TTPIAETAQT
-884 PVPQDIDSEVDA
+884 PVPQDMDSEVDA

-902 EAATP
+902 EAVTH
-907 APQDVGGKADAPV
+907 APQDVGDKADAPV

-935 GKVAEPTSADGATPA
+935 GKVAEPTSAGGATPA
-950 SGVTA
+950 PGVTA
-955 PAPVPAQNPTTNT
+955 PAPAPAQNPTTNT

-985 GAANAPKTANVPGMA
+985 GTANAPKTANVPGMA

-1022 PASTTGTNAPTSVPG
+1022 PGSTTGANAPTSVPG

-1050 TAPGSGTAPTTV
+1050 TVPGSGTAPTTV
-1062 RPATGA
+1062 RPAAGA
-1068 GSVSAPAPSASIPTA
+1068 GSVSAQAPSASIPTA

-1100 GAVAGTAAGQ
+1100 GAVAGTATGQ
-1110 AQPVSAPAS
+1110 AHPVSAPAS
-1119 TTVSAPGSAPT
+1119 TTVSAPGSVPT
-1130 IPTESSAASAP
+1130 TPTESGAASAP
-1141 TSTTPAT
+1141 ASPAPTTPT
-1148 TTPASAPESGSGTT
+1148 HVSAPESGSGTT
-1162 NDGATAPVVNHEA
+1162 NGGATAPVVNHEA

-1249 DVPGAGGTDT
+1249 NVPGAGGTDT

-1334 GNDAGS
+1334 GNGAGS

-1365 SVSAPASSGNT
+1365 SVSALTSSGNT
-1376 GSSSESASSGSAN
+1376 GSSSESAPSGSAN
-1389 DSTDTPTSE
+1389 DGTDTPTSE
-1398 TGGTSSETV
+1398 TGGTSSEKV

-1423 GSGYSEGDM
+1423 GAGYSEGDM

-1495 AEDVSE
+1495 TEDVSE

-1569 EQLAEQKRPPI
+1569 EQVAEQKRPPI

>member
-1 MSSINSLVNQKRNK
+1 
-15 NLIRRTMLAAI
+15 MLAAV

-78 ADVSRFVPGFDSGNN
+78 ADVSRFVPGFDNGNN

-118 ISYLINIAHGE
+118 ISYLINLAHGE
-129 KVESIPKL
+129 KVESVPKL

-734 RDEEPVPETA
+734 RDEETASETA
-744 ETPAAQTNEQPVKDA
+744 ETPAAQTNEQPVKDV
-759 DAAPAPVNE
+759 DAAPAPLNE

-775 EEASAPAPQSA
+775 
-786 DETTAAPATETA
+786 
-798 QAPVPQD
+798 
-805 MDSKVDAPAPVSEEA
+805 EEA

-865 APQSVDETA
+865 APQSVDATA
-874 TTPVAETAQT
+874 TTPIAETAQT
-884 PVPQDIDSEVDA
+884 PVPQDMDSEVDA

-902 EAATP
+902 EAVTH
-907 APQDVGGKADAPV
+907 APQDVGDKAYAPV

-935 GKVAEPTSADGATPA
+935 GKVAEPTSAGGATPV

-955 PAPVPAQNPTTNT
+955 PAPAPAQNPTTNT

-985 GAANAPKTANVPGMA
+985 GTANAPKTANVPGMA

-1015 PAVNAPA
+1015 PAVNAQA
-1022 PASTTGTNAPTSVPG
+1022 PASTTGANAPTSVPG

-1050 TAPGSGTAPTTV
+1050 TVPGSGTAPTTV
-1062 RPATGA
+1062 RPAAGA
-1068 GSVSAPAPSASIPTA
+1068 GSVSAPVPSASIPTA

-1100 GAVAGTAAGQ
+1100 GAVAGTATGQ
-1110 AQPVSAPAS
+1110 AHPVSAPAS
-1119 TTVSAPGSAPT
+1119 TTVSAPGSVPT
-1130 IPTESSAASAP
+1130 TPTESGAASAP
-1141 TSTTPAT
+1141 ASPAPTTPT
-1148 TTPASAPESGSGTT
+1148 HVSAPESGSGTT
-1162 NDGATAPVVNHEA
+1162 NGGATAPVVNHEA

-1202 ATTPATQI
+1202 ATTSATQI

-1224 SAGGHATTPNEGTTH
+1224 SAGGHATAPNEGTTH
-1239 SESSGTGSVS
+1239 SESSGTDSVS
-1249 DVPGAGGTDT
+1249 NVPGADGTDT

-1265 APTSTNGQESGSAP
+1265 ASTSTNGQESGSAP

-1334 GNDAGS
+1334 GNGAGS

-1365 SVSAPASSGNT
+1365 SVSALTSSGNT
-1376 GSSSESASSGSAN
+1376 GSSSESAPSGSAN
-1389 DSTDTPTSE
+1389 DGTDTPTSE
-1398 TGGTSSETV
+1398 TGGTSSEKV

-1423 GSGYSEGDM
+1423 GAGYSEGDM

-1495 AEDVSE
+1495 TEDVSE

-1525 AFDVPIADGS
+1525 TFDVPIADGS

-1569 EQLAEQKRPPI
+1569 EQVAEQKRPPI

>member
-1 MSSINSLVNQKRNK
+1 
-15 NLIRRTMLAAI
+15 
-26 AGCLMSVCIAFAGT
+26 MSVCIAFAGT

-118 ISYLINIAHGE
+118 ISYLINLAHGE

-173 VSDAGGTFSFSGVG
+173 VSDAGGTFSFSSVG

-368 DAGKNIGKANGVE
+368 DAGKNIGKANGIE

-454 SAGHLDDDAHVES
+454 SAGHIDDDAHVES

-744 ETPAAQTNEQPVKDA
+744 ETPAAQTNEQPVKDT
-759 DAAPAPVNE
+759 DAAASAPVSE

-775 EEASAPAPQSA
+775 EEASAPAPQSV
-786 DETTAAPATETA
+786 DEIATTPAAETA

-820 SAPAPQSADEAP
+820 SAPAPQSVDE
-832 TAPATET
+832 TATTPAAET
-839 AQAPVPQDVDSK
+839 AQAPVPQDMDSK
-851 VDAPAPVGEEASAP
+851 VDAPTPVGEEAP
-865 APQSVDETA
+865 
-874 TTPVAETAQT
+874 
-884 PVPQDIDSEVDA
+884 
-896 PAPVGE
+896 
-902 EAATP
+902 TP

-935 GKVAEPTSADGATPA
+935 GKVAEPTSAGGATPA
-950 SGVTA
+950 PSVTA
-955 PAPVPAQNPTTNT
+955 PTAAPAQNPTTST
-968 VNAPVQGAAP
+968 VNAPVQGTAP

-985 GAANAPKTANVPGMA
+985 GTANAPKTANVPGMA

-1050 TAPGSGTAPTTV
+1050 TVPGSGTAPTTV
-1062 RPATGA
+1062 RPAAGA

-1083 PVSGGS
+1083 PVSGSS
-1089 AGVAVAAGVAA
+1089 AGVAAAAGVAA
-1100 GAVAGTAAGQ
+1100 GAVAGTAGQ

-1130 IPTESSAASAP
+1130 TPTESGATSAP
-1141 TSTTPAT
+1141 ASPAPT
-1148 TTPASAPESGSGTT
+1148 HVSAPESGSGTT
-1162 NDGATAPVVNHEA
+1162 NDGVTAPVVNHEA
-1175 SAPTAPIPATAPAS
+1175 SAPTATIPATAPAS
-1189 TQESGETASAPST
+1189 TQESGETAPAPST
-1202 ATTPATQI
+1202 ATTPVTQI

-1217 PSESDSS
+1217 PSESNAP
-1224 SAGGHATTPNEGTTH
+1224 SAGGYATAQNEGTAH

-1249 DVPGAGGTDT
+1249 NAPSADGTDT

-1265 APTSTNGQESGSAP
+1265 APTSTNGQ
-1279 AQGSGG
+1279 GSGG
-1285 TMSPATADTASA
+1285 TTSPATADTTSA

-1313 TPAPVSDT
+1313 TPAPASDT
-1321 GSSEPSGDSGSSF
+1321 GSSEPSGSSGSSSD
-1334 GNDAGS
+1334 NSAGS

-1365 SVSAPASSGNT
+1365 SVSAPTSSGDT
-1376 GSSSESASSGSAN
+1376 GSSSESAPSGSVN

-1398 TGGTSSETV
+1398 TAGTSSEKV

-1441 TETAA
+1441 AETAA

-1454 AAEQQSSGSA
+1454 AAEQQSGGST

-1495 AEDVSE
+1495 TDDVPE
-1501 PDSADEPDTQ
+1501 PDFSDEPDTQ

-1555 EPEPVAEHEHESEP
+1555 EPEPVAEPESEP
-1569 EQLAEQKRPPI
+1569 EQVAEQKRPPI

-1730 DKKHNPFS
+1730 DKRHNPFS
-1738 GMGDYKRKR
+1738 GMGDYKRRR

>member
-1 MSSINSLVNQKRNK
+1 
-15 NLIRRTMLAAI
+15 MLAAV

-78 ADVSRFVPGFDSGNN
+78 ADVSRFVPGFDNGNN

-118 ISYLINIAHGE
+118 ISYLINLAHGE
-129 KVESIPKL
+129 KVESVPKL

-390 NGGETSAQDG
+390 NSGETSAQDG

-744 ETPAAQTNEQPVKDA
+744 ETPAAQTNEQPVKDV
-759 DAAPAPVNE
+759 DAAPAPLNE

-775 EEASAPAPQSA
+775 
-786 DETTAAPATETA
+786 
-798 QAPVPQD
+798 
-805 MDSKVDAPAPVSEEA
+805 EEA

-865 APQSVDETA
+865 APQSVDATA
-874 TTPVAETAQT
+874 TTPIAETAQT
-884 PVPQDIDSEVDA
+884 PVPQDMDSEVDA

-902 EAATP
+902 EAVTH
-907 APQDVGGKADAPV
+907 APQDVGDKADAPV

-935 GKVAEPTSADGATPA
+935 GKVAEPTSAGGATPA

-955 PAPVPAQNPTTNT
+955 PAPAPAQNPTTNT

-985 GAANAPKTANVPGMA
+985 GTANPPKTANVPGMA

-1015 PAVNAPA
+1015 PAVNAPV
-1022 PASTTGTNAPTSVPG
+1022 PGSTTGANAPTSVPG

-1050 TAPGSGTAPTTV
+1050 TVPGSGT
-1062 RPATGA
+1062 
-1068 GSVSAPAPSASIPTA
+1068 
-1083 PVSGGS
+1083 
-1089 AGVAVAAGVAA
+1089 
-1100 GAVAGTAAGQ
+1100 
-1110 AQPVSAPAS
+1110 AS
-1119 TTVSAPGSAPT
+1119 TTVSAPGSVPT
-1130 IPTESSAASAP
+1130 TPTESGAASAP
-1141 TSTTPAT
+1141 
-1148 TTPASAPESGSGTT
+1148 ASP
-1162 NDGATAPVVNHEA
+1162 
-1175 SAPTAPIPATAPAS
+1175 APTAPIPATAPAS

-1249 DVPGAGGTDT
+1249 NVPGAGGTDT

-1597 NGTVESDS
+1597 NGTIESDS

>member
-1 MSSINSLVNQKRNK
+1 
-15 NLIRRTMLAAI
+15 MLAAV

-173 VSDAGGTFSFSGVG
+173 VSDAGGTFSFSSVG

-734 RDEEPVPETA
+734 RDEEQVPETA

-775 EEASAPAPQSA
+775 EEASAP
-786 DETTAAPATETA
+786 
-798 QAPVPQD
+798 V
-805 MDSKVDAPAPVSEEA
+805 
-820 SAPAPQSADEAP
+820 PQSADEAP

-884 PVPQDIDSEVDA
+884 HVPQDIDSEVDA

-935 GKVAEPTSADGATPA
+935 GKVAEPTSAGGATPA

-955 PAPVPAQNPTTNT
+955 PAPAPAQNSTTNT

-985 GAANAPKTANVPGMA
+985 GTANAPGMA

-1022 PASTTGTNAPTSVPG
+1022 PASTTGANAPTSVPG

-1050 TAPGSGTAPTTV
+1050 TVPGSGTAPATV

-1068 GSVSAPAPSASIPTA
+1068 GSVSVPAPSASIPTA

-1089 AGVAVAAGVAA
+1089 AGVVVAAGVAA
-1100 GAVAGTAAGQ
+1100 GAVAGTAGQ

-1130 IPTESSAASAP
+1130 TPTESGAASAP
-1141 TSTTPAT
+1141 ASPA
-1148 TTPASAPESGSGTT
+1148 PAAPTHVSSPESGSGTT
-1162 NDGATAPVVNHEA
+1162 NGGATAPVVNHEA
-1175 SAPTAPIPATAPAS
+1175 SAPTAHIPATAPAS
-1189 TQESGETASAPST
+1189 TQESGETAPAPST
-1202 ATTPATQI
+1202 ATTPATQT
-1210 TPETASA
+1210 TPETSSV
-1217 PSESDSS
+1217 PSESSAP

-1249 DVPGAGGTDT
+1249 NVPGAGGTDT
-1259 LGRSDS
+1259 LERSDS

-1285 TMSPATADTASA
+1285 TTSPATADTTSA
-1297 VPESAPAES
+1297 VAESAPAES

-1313 TPAPVSDT
+1313 TPAPVSDA
-1321 GSSEPSGDSGSSF
+1321 GSSEPSGNSGSSS
-1334 GNDAGS
+1334 GNGAGS

-1365 SVSAPASSGNT
+1365 SVSAPTSSGDT
-1376 GSSSESASSGSAN
+1376 GSSSESGPSGSVN

-1398 TGGTSSETV
+1398 TAGTSSEKV

-1432 PPEPETTVE
+1432 RPEPETTVE

-1454 AAEQQSSGSA
+1454 AAEQQSGGST
-1464 VTETVDE
+1464 VTETVNE
-1471 AGSESNTQN
+1471 AGSESQTQN
-1480 SHDDSENYSGGQNTD
+1480 SRDDSENYSGGQNTD
-1495 AEDVSE
+1495 TEDAPE
-1501 PDSADEPDTQ
+1501 PDFADEPDTQ

-1555 EPEPVAEHEHESEP
+1555 EAEPVTEPKPESEP
-1569 EQLAEQKRPPI
+1569 EQVEEQKRPPI

-1663 EVANKARS
+1663 EVANKARN

-1683 ADYRRSQARQESR
+1683 ADYRRSQARQEYR
-1696 KNSEPRPYNGHSN
+1696 KNSEPRPYSGRSN
-1709 GQPHFQRYDDQ
+1709 DQPHFQRYDDQ
-1720 KRDSHGHGKQ
+1720 NGKSHGHGKQ
-1730 DKKHNPFS
+1730 DKNHNPFS
-1738 GMGDYKRKR
+1738 GMGDFKHRR

>member
-1 MSSINSLVNQKRNK
+1 
-15 NLIRRTMLAAI
+15 MLAAV
-26 AGCLMSVCIAFAGT
+26 AGYLMSVCIAFAGT

-118 ISYLINIAHGE
+118 ISYLINLAHGE

-744 ETPAAQTNEQPVKDA
+744 ETPAAQTNEQPVKDV
-759 DAAPAPVNE
+759 DAAPAPLNE

-775 EEASAPAPQSA
+775 
-786 DETTAAPATETA
+786 
-798 QAPVPQD
+798 
-805 MDSKVDAPAPVSEEA
+805 EEA

-865 APQSVDETA
+865 APQSVDATA
-874 TTPVAETAQT
+874 TTPIAETAQT
-884 PVPQDIDSEVDA
+884 PVPQDMDSEVDA

-902 EAATP
+902 EAVTH
-907 APQDVGGKADAPV
+907 APQDVGDKADAPV

-935 GKVAEPTSADGATPA
+935 GKVAEPTSAGGATPA

-955 PAPVPAQNPTTNT
+955 PAPAPAQNPTTNT

-985 GAANAPKTANVPGMA
+985 GTANAPKTANVPGMA

-1015 PAVNAPA
+1015 PAVNATA
-1022 PASTTGTNAPTSVPG
+1022 PGSTTGANAPTSVPG

-1050 TAPGSGTAPTTV
+1050 TVPGSGTAPTTV
-1062 RPATGA
+1062 RPAAGA
-1068 GSVSAPAPSASIPTA
+1068 GSVSAQAPSASIPTA

-1100 GAVAGTAAGQ
+1100 GAVAGTATGQ
-1110 AQPVSAPAS
+1110 AHPVSAPAS
-1119 TTVSAPGSAPT
+1119 TTVSAPGSVPT
-1130 IPTESSAASAP
+1130 TPTESGAASAP
-1141 TSTTPAT
+1141 ASPAPTTPT
-1148 TTPASAPESGSGTT
+1148 HVSAPESGSGTT
-1162 NDGATAPVVNHEA
+1162 NGGATAPVVNHEA

-1249 DVPGAGGTDT
+1249 NVPGAGGTDT

-1265 APTSTNGQESGSAP
+1265 APTNTNGQESGSAP

-1334 GNDAGS
+1334 GNGAGS

-1730 DKKHNPFS
+1730 DKKLNPFS

>member
-1 MSSINSLVNQKRNK
+1 MYSGEPFCFGKKVSSINSLVNQKRNK
-15 NLIRRTMLAAI
+15 NLIRRTMLAAV

-63 DIVLEPLLEITTMST
+63 DIVLEPLLEITTMSA

-586 RKAGDSDAMTAYKHF
+586 RKAGESDAMTAYKHF

-744 ETPAAQTNEQPVKDA
+744 ETPAAQTNEQPVKDV
-759 DAAPAPVNE
+759 DAAPAPLNE

-775 EEASAPAPQSA
+775 
-786 DETTAAPATETA
+786 
-798 QAPVPQD
+798 
-805 MDSKVDAPAPVSEEA
+805 EEA

-865 APQSVDETA
+865 APQSVDATA
-874 TTPVAETAQT
+874 TTPIAETAQT
-884 PVPQDIDSEVDA
+884 PVPQDMDSEVDA

-902 EAATP
+902 EAVTH
-907 APQDVGGKADAPV
+907 APQDVGDKADAPV

-935 GKVAEPTSADGATPA
+935 GKVAEPTSAGGATPA

-955 PAPVPAQNPTTNT
+955 PAPAPAQNPTTNT

-978 VSGGTVP
+978 VSGGAVP
-985 GAANAPKTANVPGMA
+985 GTANAPKTANVPGMA

-1015 PAVNAPA
+1015 PVVNATA
-1022 PASTTGTNAPTSVPG
+1022 PGSTTGANAPTSVPG

-1050 TAPGSGTAPTTV
+1050 TVPGSGTAPTTV
-1062 RPATGA
+1062 RPAAGA
-1068 GSVSAPAPSASIPTA
+1068 GSVSARAPSASIPTA

-1100 GAVAGTAAGQ
+1100 GAVAGTATGQ
-1110 AQPVSAPAS
+1110 AHPVSAPAS
-1119 TTVSAPGSAPT
+1119 TTVSAPGSVPT
-1130 IPTESSAASAP
+1130 TPTESGAASAP
-1141 TSTTPAT
+1141 ASPAPTTPT
-1148 TTPASAPESGSGTT
+1148 HVSAPESGSGTT
-1162 NDGATAPVVNHEA
+1162 NDNAAAPAVNHET
-1175 SAPTAPIPATAPAS
+1175 SAPAAPISATAPAS
-1189 TQESGETASAPST
+1189 TQESGETAPAPST
-1202 ATTPATQI
+1202 ASTPATQT

-1224 SAGGHATTPNEGTTH
+1224 SAGGHATAPNEGTTH
-1239 SESSGTGSVS
+1239 SESSGTDSVS
-1249 DVPGAGGTDT
+1249 NVPGADGTDT
-1259 LGRSDS
+1259 LGRTDS

-1279 AQGSGG
+1279 AQSSDG
-1285 TMSPATADTASA
+1285 TTSPATADTTSA
-1297 VPESAPAES
+1297 ATESAPAES

-1334 GNDAGS
+1334 GNGAGS

-1696 KNSEPRPYNGHSN
+1696 KNSEPRPYNGRSN

>member
-15 NLIRRTMLAAI
+15 NLIRRTMLAAV

-78 ADVSRFVPGFDSGNN
+78 ADVSRFVPGFDNGNN

-118 ISYLINIAHGE
+118 ISYLINLAHGE
-129 KVESIPKL
+129 KVESVPKL

-246 FATMASENTKDTARS
+246 FATMASENTKDTAKS

-527 EDSAMGKFG
+527 EDGAMGKFG

-734 RDEEPVPETA
+734 RDEETASETA
-744 ETPAAQTNEQPVKDA
+744 ETPAAQTNEQPVKDV
-759 DAAPAPVNE
+759 DAAPAPLNE

-775 EEASAPAPQSA
+775 
-786 DETTAAPATETA
+786 
-798 QAPVPQD
+798 
-805 MDSKVDAPAPVSEEA
+805 EEA

-851 VDAPAPVGEEASAP
+851 VDAHAPVGEEASAP
-865 APQSVDETA
+865 APQSVDATA
-874 TTPVAETAQT
+874 TTPIAETAQT
-884 PVPQDIDSEVDA
+884 PVPQDMDSKVDAHAPVGEEASAPAPQSVDATATTPIAETAQTPVPQDMDSEVDA

-902 EAATP
+902 EAVTH
-907 APQDVGGKADAPV
+907 APQDVGDKADAPV

-935 GKVAEPTSADGATPA
+935 GKVAEPTSAGGATPA

-955 PAPVPAQNPTTNT
+955 PAPAPAQNPTTNT

-985 GAANAPKTANVPGMA
+985 GTANAPKTANVPGMA

-1022 PASTTGTNAPTSVPG
+1022 PGSTTGANAPTSVPG

-1050 TAPGSGTAPTTV
+1050 TVPGSGTAPTTV
-1062 RPATGA
+1062 RPAAGA
-1068 GSVSAPAPSASIPTA
+1068 GSVSAQAPSASIPTA

-1100 GAVAGTAAGQ
+1100 GAVAGTATGQ
-1110 AQPVSAPAS
+1110 AHPVSAPAS
-1119 TTVSAPGSAPT
+1119 TTVSAPGSVPT
-1130 IPTESSAASAP
+1130 TPTESGAASAP
-1141 TSTTPAT
+1141 ASPAPTTPT
-1148 TTPASAPESGSGTT
+1148 HVSAPESGSGTT
-1162 NDGATAPVVNHEA
+1162 NGGATAPVVNHEA

-1249 DVPGAGGTDT
+1249 NVPGAGGTDT

-1279 AQGSGG
+1279 AQGSDG

-1334 GNDAGS
+1334 GNGAGS

-1365 SVSAPASSGNT
+1365 SVSALTSSGNT
-1376 GSSSESASSGSAN
+1376 GSSSESAPSGSAN
-1389 DSTDTPTSE
+1389 DGTDTPTSE
-1398 TGGTSSETV
+1398 TGGTSSEKV

-1423 GSGYSEGDM
+1423 GAGYSEGDM

-1495 AEDVSE
+1495 TEDVSE

-1569 EQLAEQKRPPI
+1569 EQVAEQKRPPI

>member
-1 MSSINSLVNQKRNK
+1 
-15 NLIRRTMLAAI
+15 MLAAV

-237 FTINLSPLA
+237 FTVNLSPLA

-734 RDEEPVPETA
+734 RDEETASETA
-744 ETPAAQTNEQPVKDA
+744 ETPAAQTNEQPVKDV
-759 DAAPAPVNE
+759 DAAPAPLNE

-775 EEASAPAPQSA
+775 
-786 DETTAAPATETA
+786 
-798 QAPVPQD
+798 
-805 MDSKVDAPAPVSEEA
+805 EEA

-865 APQSVDETA
+865 APQSVDATA
-874 TTPVAETAQT
+874 TTPIAETAQT
-884 PVPQDIDSEVDA
+884 PVPQDMDSEVDA

-902 EAATP
+902 EAVTH
-907 APQDVGGKADAPV
+907 APQDVGDKADAPV

-935 GKVAEPTSADGATPA
+935 GKVAEPTSAGGATPA
-950 SGVTA
+950 SGLTA
-955 PAPVPAQNPTTNT
+955 PAPAPAQNPTTNT

-985 GAANAPKTANVPGMA
+985 GTANAPKTANVPGMA

-1015 PAVNAPA
+1015 PAVNATA
-1022 PASTTGTNAPTSVPG
+1022 PGSTTGANAPTSVPG

-1050 TAPGSGTAPTTV
+1050 TVPGSGTAPTTV
-1062 RPATGA
+1062 RPAA
-1068 GSVSAPAPSASIPTA
+1068 GSVPTT
-1083 PVSGGS
+1083 PTESG
-1089 AGVAVAAGVAA
+1089 AA
-1100 GAVAGTAAGQ
+1100 
-1110 AQPVSAPAS
+1110 SAPAS
-1119 TTVSAPGSAPT
+1119 PAPT
-1130 IPTESSAASAP
+1130 TPTHV
-1141 TSTTPAT
+1141 
-1148 TTPASAPESGSGTT
+1148 SAPESGSGTT
-1162 NDGATAPVVNHEA
+1162 NGGATAPVVNHEA

-1239 SESSGTGSVS
+1239 SESSGTSSVS
-1249 DVPGAGGTDT
+1249 NVPGAGGTDT

-1285 TMSPATADTASA
+1285 TTSPATADTASA

-1321 GSSEPSGDSGSSF
+1321 GSSESSGDSGSS
-1334 GNDAGS
+1334 AGS
-1340 SSGSAPASGE
+1340 SSDSAPASGE

-1365 SVSAPASSGNT
+1365 SVSALTSSGNT
-1376 GSSSESASSGSAN
+1376 GSSSESAPSGSAN
-1389 DSTDTPTSE
+1389 DGTDTPTSE
-1398 TGGTSSETV
+1398 TGGTSSEKV

-1423 GSGYSEGDM
+1423 GAGYSEGDM

-1495 AEDVSE
+1495 TEDVSE

-1525 AFDVPIADGS
+1525 TFDVPIADGS

-1569 EQLAEQKRPPI
+1569 EQVAEQKRPPI

>member
-1 MSSINSLVNQKRNK
+1 
-15 NLIRRTMLAAI
+15 MLAAV

-536 LRKVGEDAAGNQI
+536 LRKVDEDAAGNQI

-734 RDEEPVPETA
+734 RDEETASETA
-744 ETPAAQTNEQPVKDA
+744 ETPAAQTNEQPVKDV
-759 DAAPAPVNE
+759 DAAPAPLNE

-775 EEASAPAPQSA
+775 
-786 DETTAAPATETA
+786 
-798 QAPVPQD
+798 
-805 MDSKVDAPAPVSEEA
+805 EEA

-865 APQSVDETA
+865 APQSVDATA
-874 TTPVAETAQT
+874 TTPIAETAQT
-884 PVPQDIDSEVDA
+884 PVPQDMDSEVDA

-902 EAATP
+902 EAVTH
-907 APQDVGGKADAPV
+907 APQDVGDKAYAPV

-935 GKVAEPTSADGATPA
+935 GKVAEPTSAGGATPV

-955 PAPVPAQNPTTNT
+955 PAPAPAQNPTTNT

-985 GAANAPKTANVPGMA
+985 GTANAPKTANVPGMA

-1015 PAVNAPA
+1015 PAVNTPA
-1022 PASTTGTNAPTSVPG
+1022 PASTTGANAPTSVPG
-1037 TTPAPSTA
+1037 TTPTPSTT

-1050 TAPGSGTAPTTV
+1050 TVPGSGTAPAKAKPT
-1062 RPATGA
+1062 TGA
-1068 GSVSAPAPSASIPTA
+1068 GSVSAPAPSASIPSA
-1083 PVSGGS
+1083 PVSGDS
-1089 AGVAVAAGVAA
+1089 AGVAA
-1100 GAVAGTAAGQ
+1100 GAVAGTATGQ
-1110 AQPVSAPAS
+1110 AHPVSAPAS
-1119 TTVSAPGSAPT
+1119 TTVSAPGSVPT
-1130 IPTESSAASAP
+1130 TPTESGAASAP
-1141 TSTTPAT
+1141 ASPAPTTPT
-1148 TTPASAPESGSGTT
+1148 HVSAPESGSGTT
-1162 NDGATAPVVNHEA
+1162 NGGATAPVVNHEA

-1249 DVPGAGGTDT
+1249 NVPGAGGTDT

-1265 APTSTNGQESGSAP
+1265 APTSINGQESGSAP

-1334 GNDAGS
+1334 GNGAGS

-1423 GSGYSEGDM
+1423 GSWYSEGDM

-1525 AFDVPIADGS
+1525 TFDVPIADGS

-1569 EQLAEQKRPPI
+1569 EQVAEQKRPPI

>member
-1 MSSINSLVNQKRNK
+1 
-15 NLIRRTMLAAI
+15 MLAAV

-173 VSDAGGTFSFSGVG
+173 VSDAGGTFSFSSVG

-759 DAAPAPVNE
+759 DAAHAPVNE
-768 DAPAPVG
+768 DAHAPVG
-775 EEASAPAPQSA
+775 
-786 DETTAAPATETA
+786 
-798 QAPVPQD
+798 
-805 MDSKVDAPAPVSEEA
+805 EEA

-920 PASENAS
+920 PANENAS

-935 GKVAEPTSADGATPA
+935 GKVAEPTSAGGATPA

-955 PAPVPAQNPTTNT
+955 PAPAPAQNSTTNT

-985 GAANAPKTANVPGMA
+985 GTANAPKTANVPGMA

-1022 PASTTGTNAPTSVPG
+1022 PASTTGANAPTSVPG

-1050 TAPGSGTAPTTV
+1050 TVPGSGTAPTTV
-1062 RPATGA
+1062 RPAAGA

-1130 IPTESSAASAP
+1130 TPTESGAVSAP
-1141 TSTTPAT
+1141 ASPA
-1148 TTPASAPESGSGTT
+1148 PAAPTHVSAPESGSGTT
-1162 NDGATAPVVNHEA
+1162 NDGATAPVVKHEA

-1189 TQESGETASAPST
+1189 TQESGETA
-1202 ATTPATQI
+1202 
-1210 TPETASA
+1210 
-1217 PSESDSS
+1217 
-1224 SAGGHATTPNEGTTH
+1224 
-1239 SESSGTGSVS
+1239 
-1249 DVPGAGGTDT
+1249 
-1259 LGRSDS
+1259 
-1265 APTSTNGQESGSAP
+1265 P

-1285 TMSPATADTASA
+1285 TTSPATADTASA
-1297 VPESAPAES
+1297 APESAPAES
-1306 ATTTNVA
+1306 VTTTNVA
-1313 TPAPVSDT
+1313 TLAPASDT
-1321 GSSEPSGDSGSSF
+1321 GSSELSGNSGSGS
-1334 GNDAGS
+1334 GNGA
-1340 SSGSAPASGE
+1340 
-1350 SAHAPSGSGSSGSGT
+1350 GSSGSGT
-1365 SVSAPASSGNT
+1365 SVSAPASSGNI
-1376 GSSSESASSGSAN
+1376 GSSSESAPSGSVN

-1398 TGGTSSETV
+1398 TGGTSSEKV

-1432 PPEPETTVE
+1432 PPEPETTVK

-1454 AAEQQSSGSA
+1454 AAEQQSGSST

-1471 AGSESNTQN
+1471 AGSESHTQN

-1495 AEDVSE
+1495 TEDVPE
-1501 PDSADEPDTQ
+1501 PDSVDEPDTQ

-1520 ATDDA
+1520 ATDDS

-1544 NSFTAPEQEMA
+1544 NSFTAPAQEMA
-1555 EPEPVAEHEHESEP
+1555 EPEPVAESEPESEP
-1569 EQLAEQKRPPI
+1569 EQVAEQKRPPI
-1580 PEAYMTSQSSV
+1580 PEAYMTSRSSV

-1696 KNSEPRPYNGHSN
+1696 KNSEPRPYNGRSN

-1720 KRDSHGHGKQ
+1720 KRDSQGHGKQ
-1730 DKKHNPFS
+1730 NKRNDPFS
-1738 GMGDYKRKR
+1738 GIDDYKRKR

>member
-1 MSSINSLVNQKRNK
+1 
-15 NLIRRTMLAAI
+15 MLAAI

-368 DAGKNIGKANGVE
+368 DAGKNIGKANGFE

-726 SQATCTFT
+726 SRATCTFT

-744 ETPAAQTNEQPVKDA
+744 ETPAAQTNEQPVKDV
-759 DAAPAPVNE
+759 DAAPAPLNE

-775 EEASAPAPQSA
+775 
-786 DETTAAPATETA
+786 
-798 QAPVPQD
+798 
-805 MDSKVDAPAPVSEEA
+805 EEA

-865 APQSVDETA
+865 APQSVDATA
-874 TTPVAETAQT
+874 TTPIAETAQT
-884 PVPQDIDSEVDA
+884 PVPQDMDSEVDA

-902 EAATP
+902 EAVTH
-907 APQDVGGKADAPV
+907 APQDVGDKADAPV

-935 GKVAEPTSADGATPA
+935 GKVAEPTSAGGATPA

-955 PAPVPAQNPTTNT
+955 PAPAPAQNPTTNT

-985 GAANAPKTANVPGMA
+985 GTANAPKTANVPGMA

-1022 PASTTGTNAPTSVPG
+1022 PGSTTGANAPTSVPG

-1050 TAPGSGTAPTTV
+1050 TVPGSGTAPTTV
-1062 RPATGA
+1062 RPAAGA
-1068 GSVSAPAPSASIPTA
+1068 GSVSAQAPSASIPTA

-1100 GAVAGTAAGQ
+1100 GAVAGTATGQ
-1110 AQPVSAPAS
+1110 AHPVSAPAS
-1119 TTVSAPGSAPT
+1119 TTVSAPGSVPT
-1130 IPTESSAASAP
+1130 TPTESGAASAP
-1141 TSTTPAT
+1141 ASPAPTTPT
-1148 TTPASAPESGSGTT
+1148 HVSAPESGSGTT
-1162 NDGATAPVVNHEA
+1162 NGGATAPVVNQEA

-1249 DVPGAGGTDT
+1249 NVPGAGGTDT

-1334 GNDAGS
+1334 GNGAGS

-1376 GSSSESASSGSAN
+1376 DSSSESASSGSAN

-1495 AEDVSE
+1495 TEDVSE

-1555 EPEPVAEHEHESEP
+1555 EPEPVAEPEPESET
-1569 EQLAEQKRPPI
+1569 EQVAEQKRPPI

-1696 KNSEPRPYNGHSN
+1696 KNSEPRPYNGRSN
-1709 GQPHFQRYDDQ
+1709 DQPHFQRYDDQ
-1720 KRDSHGHGKQ
+1720 KRDSHDHGKQ
-1730 DKKHNPFS
+1730 DKRHNPFG

>member
-1 MSSINSLVNQKRNK
+1 
-15 NLIRRTMLAAI
+15 MLAAV

-454 SAGHLDDDAHVES
+454 SAGHIDDDAHVES

-744 ETPAAQTNEQPVKDA
+744 ETPAAQTNEQPVKDV
-759 DAAPAPVNE
+759 DAAPAPLNE

-775 EEASAPAPQSA
+775 
-786 DETTAAPATETA
+786 
-798 QAPVPQD
+798 
-805 MDSKVDAPAPVSEEA
+805 EEA

-865 APQSVDETA
+865 APQSVDATA
-874 TTPVAETAQT
+874 TTPIAETAQT
-884 PVPQDIDSEVDA
+884 PVPQDMDSEVDA

-902 EAATP
+902 EAVTP

-935 GKVAEPTSADGATPA
+935 GKVAEPTSAGGATPA

-955 PAPVPAQNPTTNT
+955 PAPAPAQNSTTNT

-985 GAANAPKTANVPGMA
+985 GTANAPKTANVPGMA

-1015 PAVNAPA
+1015 PAVNTPA
-1022 PASTTGTNAPTSVPG
+1022 PASTTGANAPTSVPG

-1050 TAPGSGTAPTTV
+1050 TVPGSGTAPAMV
-1062 RPATGA
+1062 RPAAGA

-1089 AGVAVAAGVAA
+1089 AGVAVAAG
-1100 GAVAGTAAGQ
+1100 AVAGTAAGQ
-1110 AQPVSAPAS
+1110 AQPVSTPAS
-1119 TTVSAPGSAPT
+1119 TTVSAPGSTPT
-1130 IPTESSAASAP
+1130 TPTESGTASAP
-1141 TSTTPAT
+1141 ASPA
-1148 TTPASAPESGSGTT
+1148 PAAPTHVSAPESGSGTT

-1189 TQESGETASAPST
+1189 TQESGETAPAPST
-1202 ATTPATQI
+1202 ATTNATQI

-1217 PSESDSS
+1217 PSKSGSS
-1224 SAGGHATTPNEGTTH
+1224 PAGGHATAPNEGTTH

-1249 DVPGAGGTDT
+1249 NAPSADGTDT

-1285 TMSPATADTASA
+1285 TTSPATADTASA
-1297 VPESAPAES
+1297 APESAPAES
-1306 ATTTNVA
+1306 VTTTNVA
-1313 TPAPVSDT
+1313 TLAPASDT
-1321 GSSEPSGDSGSSF
+1321 GSSEPSGNS
-1334 GNDAGS
+1334 GS
-1340 SSGSAPASGE
+1340 SSGNGA
-1350 SAHAPSGSGSSGSGT
+1350 GSSGSGT
-1365 SVSAPASSGNT
+1365 SVSAPASSGNI
-1376 GSSSESASSGSAN
+1376 GSSSESAPSGSVN

-1398 TGGTSSETV
+1398 TGGTSSEKV

-1432 PPEPETTVE
+1432 PPEPETTVK

-1454 AAEQQSSGSA
+1454 AAEQQSGSST

-1471 AGSESNTQN
+1471 AGSESHTQN

-1495 AEDVSE
+1495 TEDVPE
-1501 PDSADEPDTQ
+1501 PDSVDEPDTQ

-1520 ATDDA
+1520 ATDDS

-1544 NSFTAPEQEMA
+1544 NSFTAPAQEMA
-1555 EPEPVAEHEHESEP
+1555 EPEPVAESEPESEP
-1569 EQLAEQKRPPI
+1569 EQVAEQKRPPI
-1580 PEAYMTSQSSV
+1580 PEAYMTSRSSV

-1696 KNSEPRPYNGHSN
+1696 KNSEPRPYNGRSN

-1720 KRDSHGHGKQ
+1720 KRDSQGHGKQ
-1730 DKKHNPFS
+1730 NKRNNPFS
-1738 GMGDYKRKR
+1738 GIDDYKRKR

>member
-1 MSSINSLVNQKRNK
+1 
-15 NLIRRTMLAAI
+15 MLAAV

-246 FATMASENTKDTARS
+246 FATMASENTKDTTRS

-744 ETPAAQTNEQPVKDA
+744 ETPAAQTNEQPVKDV
-759 DAAPAPVNE
+759 DAAPAPLNE

-775 EEASAPAPQSA
+775 EEASAPAH
-786 DETTAAPATETA
+786 
-798 QAPVPQD
+798 
-805 MDSKVDAPAPVSEEA
+805 
-820 SAPAPQSADEAP
+820 QSADEAP

-865 APQSVDETA
+865 APQSVDATA
-874 TTPVAETAQT
+874 TTPIAETAQT
-884 PVPQDIDSEVDA
+884 PVPQDMDSEVDA

-902 EAATP
+902 EAVTP

-927 APATQSAD
+927 APATQSTD
-935 GKVAEPTSADGATPA
+935 GKVAEPTSAGGATPA
-950 SGVTA
+950 SGVTTPA
-955 PAPVPAQNPTTNT
+955 PAPAQNPTTNT

-985 GAANAPKTANVPGMA
+985 GTANAPKTANVPGMA

-1015 PAVNAPA
+1015 PAVNTPA
-1022 PASTTGTNAPTSVPG
+1022 PASTTGANAPTSVPG
-1037 TTPAPSTA
+1037 TTPTPSTT

-1050 TAPGSGTAPTTV
+1050 TVPSSGTAPAKAKPT
-1062 RPATGA
+1062 TGA
-1068 GSVSAPAPSASIPTA
+1068 GSVSAPAPSASIPSA
-1083 PVSGGS
+1083 PVSGDS
-1089 AGVAVAAGVAA
+1089 AGVAA
-1100 GAVAGTAAGQ
+1100 GAVAGTATGQ
-1110 AQPVSAPAS
+1110 AHPVSAPAS
-1119 TTVSAPGSAPT
+1119 TTVSAPGSVPT
-1130 IPTESSAASAP
+1130 TPTESGAASAP
-1141 TSTTPAT
+1141 ASPAPTTPT
-1148 TTPASAPESGSGTT
+1148 HVSAPESGSGTT
-1162 NDGATAPVVNHEA
+1162 NGGATAPVVNHEA

-1249 DVPGAGGTDT
+1249 NVPGAGGTDT

-1334 GNDAGS
+1334 GNGAGS

>member
-1 MSSINSLVNQKRNK
+1 
-15 NLIRRTMLAAI
+15 MLAAV

-118 ISYLINIAHGE
+118 ISYLINLAHGE

-173 VSDAGGTFSFSGVG
+173 VSDAGGTFSFSSVG

-775 EEASAPAPQSA
+775 EEASAPAPQS
-786 DETTAAPATETA
+786 
-798 QAPVPQD
+798 
-805 MDSKVDAPAPVSEEA
+805 
-820 SAPAPQSADEAP
+820 
-832 TAPATET
+832 
-839 AQAPVPQDVDSK
+839 
-851 VDAPAPVGEEASAP
+851 
-865 APQSVDETA
+865 VDETA

-935 GKVAEPTSADGATPA
+935 GKVAEPTSAGGATPA

-955 PAPVPAQNPTTNT
+955 PAPAPAQNSTTNT

-985 GAANAPKTANVPGMA
+985 GTANAPKTANVPGMA

-1022 PASTTGTNAPTSVPG
+1022 PASTTGANAPTSVPG

-1050 TAPGSGTAPTTV
+1050 TVPGSGTAPAMG
-1062 RPATGA
+1062 RPAAGA

-1110 AQPVSAPAS
+1110 AQPVSTPAS
-1119 TTVSAPGSAPT
+1119 TTVSAPGSTPT
-1130 IPTESSAASAP
+1130 TPTESGTASAP
-1141 TSTTPAT
+1141 ASTTPAAPT
-1148 TTPASAPESGSGTT
+1148 HVSAPESGSGTT
-1162 NDGATAPVVNHEA
+1162 NDGATVPVVNHEA
-1175 SAPTAPIPATAPAS
+1175 SVPTAPIHATAPAS
-1189 TQESGETASAPST
+1189 TQESGETAPAPST
-1202 ATTPATQI
+1202 ATTHATQI
-1210 TPETASA
+1210 TPETTSA
-1217 PSESDSS
+1217 PSESGSS
-1224 SAGGHATTPNEGTTH
+1224 PAGGHATAPNEGTTH

-1249 DVPGAGGTDT
+1249 NAPSADGTDT

-1285 TMSPATADTASA
+1285 TTSPATADTASA
-1297 VPESAPAES
+1297 APESAPAES
-1306 ATTTNVA
+1306 VTTTNVA
-1313 TPAPVSDT
+1313 TLAPASDT
-1321 GSSEPSGDSGSSF
+1321 GSSEPSGNS
-1334 GNDAGS
+1334 GS
-1340 SSGSAPASGE
+1340 SSGNGA
-1350 SAHAPSGSGSSGSGT
+1350 GSSGSGT
-1365 SVSAPASSGNT
+1365 SVSAPASSGNI
-1376 GSSSESASSGSAN
+1376 GSSSESAPFGSVN

-1398 TGGTSSETV
+1398 TGGTSSEKV

-1432 PPEPETTVE
+1432 PPEPETTVK

-1454 AAEQQSSGSA
+1454 AAEQQSGSST

-1471 AGSESNTQN
+1471 AGSESHTQN

-1495 AEDVSE
+1495 TEDVPE
-1501 PDSADEPDTQ
+1501 PDSVDEPDTQ

-1520 ATDDA
+1520 ATDDS

-1544 NSFTAPEQEMA
+1544 NSFTAPAQEMA
-1555 EPEPVAEHEHESEP
+1555 EPEPVAESEPESEP
-1569 EQLAEQKRPPI
+1569 EQVAEQKRPPI
-1580 PEAYMTSQSSV
+1580 PEAYMTSRSSV

-1696 KNSEPRPYNGHSN
+1696 KNSEPRPYNGRSN

-1720 KRDSHGHGKQ
+1720 KRDSQGHGKQ
-1730 DKKHNPFS
+1730 NKRNDPFS
-1738 GMGDYKRKR
+1738 GIDDYKRKR